1 MRKHLRGN
9 RGTRWLAILLTAAMV
24 VGSVDATVLA
34 EAAKGAEEQTLP
46 VAEAGTSGDAK
57 DKEETPAVEA
67 ETTEEV
73 KDPEAAEN
81 AQTGKDAN
89 APETSGNAEKAGA
102 DENSTSENG
111 AGGVLSEL
119 QEAPLEVELPTET
132 IELESEFSEEWDNDE
147 LFEGYAWKQL
157 YGDEGIATYGTVAR
171 SHLSEEEKAA
181 YDKLK
186 ELITDVAR
194 NGGCTRFY
202 FGSDGLLIAYTENSS
217 ENNSLKEILDA
228 LKTDCPYEL
237 YWWNG
242 QAPSSG
248 KTIYVDGK
256 YQIKLTELT
265 LVVAQ
270 TYQGESNIYVD
281 ATKAKAVDKAVANA
295 KEIVKGLQDKSVY
308 ERLNGYKNAI
318 KDLASYNAKLNDSDY
333 VQQLINVFD
342 EDPSTATGYEG
353 YARAFQYLCDL
364 DAGGIKCY
372 TVKGTMQYARH
383 TDSGPFT
390 HQNMTWNIVRLR
402 RKNYLVDVVT
412 CDSNGIAGAIGY
424 EDGKDKLFLAGAKKT
439 DSGNYRKEFNNPN
452 DYVWYS
458 YDGAT
463 KKAYTEAELN
473 ISSEDYDDSDPL
485 PIENATITIAA
496 GTDIHEDETFTY
508 DAQNH
513 DVVVTLGE
521 DELEPEY
528 DYTLTITKDGAEFSG
543 AIRNAGKYEIIVTG
557 SGGYTGSVKKTVT
570 IEKKPVK
577 LKLEGTATKQY
588 DGNTGAWGMDI
599 TIDGQCDGDPLS
611 SHVTSAYD
619 TPDVGENKTVRVS
632 VTLEGKNAGN
642 YDLTESTVSMNNGV
656 ITKGDPTLRFRELA
670 GSYATTYTYSG
681 EALRNPVGN
690 ELILGNTT
698 TGVQI
703 IDYEDLHFTWYKGT
717 VGSGTKLNSAP
728 VDAGEYYLVVSVNE
742 EANYHAASCSSG
754 QITIKR
760 KPVTDPEITLS
771 PDSFVYDGEEK
782 KPAVTVKAGE
792 VELSAEE
799 YSVSYTNNINAGDQA
814 TVTIANAEGGNYE
827 VSGSQTFTITPAD
840 ISGAIVTVNGSA
852 DVIYTGKP
860 VKPAVSVKLGDK
872 TLADT
877 DYSVSYDNNRDLGEA
892 SATII
897 GKGNYKG
904 QATGKFKIALGNYT
918 GPLFYNGNDD
928 GADAYYSNAVSI
940 TAGNYGIT
948 DTLQGSFERS
958 YTFAGEQEGEVRKV
972 LYFYNLS
979 EGGIYQK
986 EVTVKFDKT
995 APTGKI
1001 TIGKKF
1007 WESLLKTITF
1017 GHYKVNESVTIEG
1030 KDALSGVDTIEYLIS
1045 DKQMT
1050 AEELKDSGVSYTAY
1064 NENAKPSLEN
1074 DKNQIVYV
1082 KITDKA
1088 GNAGYLSSD
1097 GIILD
1102 TTAPTISDIQI
1113 VAGAD
1118 WTDTQFKFQFT
1129 VNEEGTYYYQVLPAT
1144 ETPPDA
1150 AAVMAAAIAAKEGE
1164 NAGTGK
1170 TGALTDGRV
1179 TTTGTATGLRAN
1191 TEYKI
1196 YVVAQDNVY
1205 NISTDAADPNTSE
1218 VAIGTAT
1225 TKKAAPVV
1233 EENPTVSGMYG
1244 TKVSELKIEGG
1255 KITADGVAI
1264 AGTWAMAG
1272 AESNEPDK
1280 ILTVGTTETC
1290 ILTFTPEDSEYPAR
1304 NVEVTPTITA
1314 RPVTVAIH
1322 PVSREYREKNPE
1334 FTYTVATGEGLL
1346 GLVGDDDLEI
1356 ELTTKAD
1363 ANSEVGMYAVTGTAS
1378 NKNYDVTITG
1388 GENALTIEQAELKAV
1403 TVSVKDDKKLTYG
1416 EKLGTL
1422 ILQGTFAAKKSGA
1435 TVEDGT
1441 FTIMNG
1447 EKQPSAGPAMIE
1459 WIFIPAD
1466 QKNYGQVNGTTNI
1479 TVEKA
1484 TPERAAAPT
1493 ASELTYGQTLADSTL
1508 TGGKAVNPNTQEKVA
1523 GTWSWAD
1530 DTVKPTVDNQGYQ
1543 VVFTPEDT
1551 ANYNSI
1557 EATVGVTVKKAV
1569 PTISEAPTASD
1580 LTYGQTLSESTLTG
1594 GAASTD
1600 GTFTWAKADTRPEVT
1615 DSNVTEYEVVFT
1627 PTDTV
1632 NWGNAAAQSKVK
1644 VSPKTLT
1651 WDGSAL
1657 TVLTK
1662 LADETKDASLIG
1674 ELKVSGL
1681 LDGDDAG
1688 LSYESLTAEFDTA
1701 EAGTDKQVTV
1711 TIAGAALTNANYV
1724 LPAETAFTLKGS
1736 IEKTA
1741 DLTGQTG
1748 LGNDYRLVMG
1758 AKDVTEVTPDLAK
1771 TENLNTPEKIVEYL
1785 KKLLVDCKI
1794 DGRNPAKENTVV
1806 YDAVLLYSMDGGET
1820 WIRATA
1826 DNFPA
1831 EGVKVLLPYPEGTNA
1846 ADYRFSAVHMFAMN
1860 RGAYKAGDVE
1870 TPELTLTKNGITM
1883 TLKSLSPIA
1892 LSWVKV
1898 EKAPETKPGDHSGS
1912 SSGSGNKSGG
1922 SKSSGSAV
1930 TSAAT
1935 GDSSQPVFWG
1945 AMALICLL
1953 GICVLLTAV
1962 RRKRGQRTE

>member
-24 VGSVDATVLA
+24 VGSVDTTVLA
-34 EAAKGAEEQTLP
+34 EAAKGTEEQTLP

-57 DKEETPAVEA
+57 DKEETPVVKT
-67 ETTEEV
+67 ETSEEG
-73 KDPEAAEN
+73 KNPEAAENAQPGKDANAPETSGN

-89 APETSGNAEKAGA
+89 APETSGNAEKTGA

-119 QEAPLEVELPTET
+119 QEAPLEVEFPTET

-181 YDKLK
+181 YDVLK
-186 ELITDVAR
+186 DWIREIAC
-194 NGGCTRFY
+194 NGGNARFY
-202 FGSDGLLIAYTENSS
+202 GEITISGYIENPKSS
-217 ENNSLKEILDA
+217 TVLGKIWDA

-237 YWWNG
+237 YWWDGGSLGWHTEGGMDEN
-242 QAPSSG
+242 
-248 KTIYVDGK
+248 GK
-256 YQIKLTELT
+256 YYIKVTQIDIGI
-265 LVVAQ
+265 ASD
-270 TYQGESNIYVD
+270 YQGDTNIYVD
-281 ATKAKAVDKAVANA
+281 AKKAQAVDTAVAKA
-295 KEIVKGLQDKSVY
+295 KEIVEGLKDDSVY

-458 YDGAT
+458 YNGAT

-473 ISSEDYDDSDPL
+473 ISSTDYVDSDPL
-485 PIENATITIAA
+485 PIENAKITIAA
-496 GTDIHEDETFTY
+496 GTDVHEDETFIY

-513 DVVVTLGE
+513 DVVVKLGE
-521 DELEPEY
+521 EKLVAGE
-528 DYTLTITKDGAEFSG
+528 DYTLTITKDGAAYAG
-543 AIRNAGKYEIIVTG
+543 AIRNAGTYKIVVTG
-557 SGGYTGSVKKTVT
+557 EEGYTGSVEKTVT
-570 IEKKPVK
+570 IKKRPVTPSIIDK
-577 LKLEGTATKQY
+577 AEYLTKAY
-588 DGNTGAWGMDI
+588 DGTKRAYAKLNYSGECQEWMTHYISAEYEDANVGTGKKI
-599 TIDGQCDGDPLS
+599 
-611 SHVTSAYD
+611 
-619 TPDVGENKTVRVS
+619 TVRVRLDGEIANNYYLTTD
-632 VTLEGKNAGN
+632 TLTA
-642 YDLTESTVSMNNGV
+642 NNGV
-656 ITKGDPTLRFRELA
+656 ITKGDPTLRFRYGGGA
-670 GSYATTYTYSG
+670 YATTYTYSG
-681 EALRNPVGN
+681 EALRNPEGN
-690 ELILGNTT
+690 ELILTNVD

-703 IDYEDLHFTWYKGT
+703 ITHDDLKFTWFKGT
-717 VGSGTKLNSAP
+717 DENGTKLEGNP
-728 VDAGEYYLVVSVNE
+728 VDAGTYYLKVSVAE
-742 EANYHAASCSSG
+742 TENYNAASAG
-754 QITIKR
+754 TTITIEPK
-760 KPVTDPEITLS
+760 KVENPEITVT
-771 PDSFVYDGEEK
+771 PDSYEYDGKEK
-782 KPAVTVKAGE
+782 QPTVTVKDGE
-792 VELSAEE
+792 AIIPSTE
-799 YSVSYTNNINAGDQA
+799 YTVSYSDNKNVGTA
-814 TVTIANAEGGNYE
+814 TVTISNKEGSNYE
-827 VSGSQTFTITPAD
+827 ISGNRSRTFTITKVDSAKL
-840 ISGAIVTVNGSA
+840 TV
-852 DVIYTGKP
+852 
-860 VKPAVSVKLGDK
+860 VKP
-872 TLADT
+872 
-877 DYSVSYDNNRDLGEA
+877 
-892 SATII
+892 
-897 GKGNYKG
+897 
-904 QATGKFKIALGNYT
+904 
-918 GPLFYNGNDD
+918 
-928 GADAYYSNAVSI
+928 
-940 TAGNYGIT
+940 
-948 DTLQGSFERS
+948 
-958 YTFAGEQEGEVRKV
+958 KV
-972 LYFYNLS
+972 
-979 EGGIYQK
+979 
-986 EVTVKFDKT
+986 
-995 APTGKI
+995 
-1001 TIGKKF
+1001 
-1007 WESLLKTITF
+1007 
-1017 GHYKVNESVTIEG
+1017 
-1030 KDALSGVDTIEYLIS
+1030 SGV
-1045 DKQMT
+1045 
-1050 AEELKDSGVSYTAY
+1050 
-1064 NENAKPSLEN
+1064 
-1074 DKNQIVYV
+1074 
-1082 KITDKA
+1082 
-1088 GNAGYLSSD
+1088 
-1097 GIILD
+1097 
-1102 TTAPTISDIQI
+1102 
-1113 VAGAD
+1113 
-1118 WTDTQFKFQFT
+1118 
-1129 VNEEGTYYYQVLPAT
+1129 
-1144 ETPPDA
+1144 
-1150 AAVMAAAIAAKEGE
+1150 
-1164 NAGTGK
+1164 
-1170 TGALTDGRV
+1170 
-1179 TTTGTATGLRAN
+1179 
-1191 TEYKI
+1191 
-1196 YVVAQDNVY
+1196 
-1205 NISTDAADPNTSE
+1205 
-1218 VAIGTAT
+1218 
-1225 TKKAAPVV
+1225 
-1233 EENPTVSGMYG
+1233 YG
-1244 TKVSELKIEGG
+1244 TKTGELAIAGG
-1255 KITADGVAI
+1255 KVTTADGKEI
-1264 AGTWAMAG
+1264 SGNWAVTDTASHDM
-1272 AESNEPDK
+1272 DK
-1280 ILTVGTTETC
+1280 LLPVEGTETC
-1290 ILTFTPEDSEYPAR
+1290 TLTFTPEDTNYPNLTA
-1304 NVEVTPTITA
+1304 EVTPNITA
-1314 RPVTVAIH
+1314 RSVKVQINS
-1322 PVSREYREKNPE
+1322 VSRAYKAENPT
-1334 FTYTVATGEGLL
+1334 FTWRAVTEEGFLAPVENDNL
-1346 GLVGDDDLEI
+1346 GID
-1356 ELTTKAD
+1356 LTTNAD
-1363 ANSEVGMYAVTGTAS
+1363 SNSSVGQYDITGTAS
-1378 NKNYDVTITG
+1378 NQNYDVTIAG
-1388 GENALTIEQAELKAV
+1388 GKKALTITKAAAPEPTRVEKSYIYASVPKYLVSIYLSKAMNLPADCGEV
-1403 TVSVKDDKKLTYG
+1403 TYTSGETTGDMSILTRTAVYNSTFEYGLRDDLTAD
-1416 EKLGTL
+1416 K
-1422 ILQGTFAAKKSGA
+1422 IGA
-1435 TVEDGT
+1435 TVVVKVSVQMENYEDTYYELTIQIVDKKDITGSASAKNSIRYGQILKDVELAGTFTDAENTDITLAGT
-1441 FTIMNG
+1441 FTILNG
-1447 EKQPSAGPAMIE
+1447 DNMPSAGTAEVRWTFTPTDKKYK
-1459 WIFIPAD
+1459 P
-1466 QKNYGQVNGTTNI
+1466 VNGTTNI

-1484 TPERAAAPT
+1484 NPERAAAPT
-1493 ASELTYGQTLADSTL
+1493 AAELTYGQTLAESTL
-1508 TGGKAVNPNTQEKVA
+1508 TGGKAVNPNTQETVA

-1551 ANYNSI
+1551 ANYNRI

-1594 GAASTD
+1594 GAADTD
-1600 GTFTWAKADTRPEVT
+1600 GTFIWAKADTRPEVK

-1632 NWGNAAAQSKVK
+1632 NWENAAAQAKVK
-1644 VSPKTLT
+1644 VSPKILT

-1662 LADETKDASLIG
+1662 LADEMKDASFIG

-1711 TIAGAALTNANYV
+1711 TIAGAALTNANYE

-1741 DLTGQTG
+1741 ALPGQTG

-1794 DGRNPAKENTVV
+1794 DGKNPAKENTAV
-1806 YDAVLLYSMDGGET
+1806 YDAVLLYSADGGET

-1831 EGVKVLLPYPEGTNA
+1831 EGVKVILPYPEGTNA

-1870 TPELTLTKNGITM
+1870 TPELTLTKDGITM

-1922 SKSSGSAV
+1922 SAV

-1953 GICVLLTAV
+1953 GISMLLTAV

>member
-24 VGSVDATVLA
+24 VGSVDTTVLA

-57 DKEETPAVEA
+57 DKEETPVVKT
-67 ETTEEV
+67 ETSEEG
-73 KDPEAAEN
+73 KNPEAAEN
-81 AQTGKDAN
+81 AQSGKDAN
-89 APETSGNAEKAGA
+89 APETSGNAEKTGA

-119 QEAPLEVELPTET
+119 QEAPLEVEFPTET

-181 YDKLK
+181 YDVLK
-186 ELITDVAR
+186 DWIREIAC
-194 NGGCTRFY
+194 NGGNARFY
-202 FGSDGLLIAYTENSS
+202 GEITISGYIENPKSS
-217 ENNSLKEILDA
+217 TVLGKIWDA

-237 YWWNG
+237 YWWDGGSLGWHTEGGMDEN
-242 QAPSSG
+242 
-248 KTIYVDGK
+248 GK
-256 YQIKLTELT
+256 YYIKVTQIDIGI
-265 LVVAQ
+265 ASD
-270 TYQGESNIYVD
+270 YQGDTNIYVD
-281 ATKAKAVDKAVANA
+281 AKKAQAVDTAVAKA
-295 KEIVKGLQDKSVY
+295 KEIVEGLKDDSVY

-342 EDPSTATGYEG
+342 EDPITATGYEG

-458 YDGAT
+458 YNGAT

-473 ISSEDYDDSDPL
+473 ISSEDYDDSEPL
-485 PIENATITIAA
+485 PIKNATITIAA
-496 GTDIHEDETFTY
+496 GTDVHEDETFTY

-528 DYTLTITKDGAEFSG
+528 DYTLTITKDGAAYAG
-543 AIRNAGKYEIIVTG
+543 AIRNAGIYEITVTG
-557 SGGYTGSVKKTVT
+557 SGGYTGSVEKTVT
-570 IEKKPVK
+570 IEKRPVTPSIIERAEY
-577 LKLEGTATKQY
+577 LTKAY
-588 DGNTGAWGMDI
+588 DGTTGAY
-599 TIDGQCDGDPLS
+599 PKL
-611 SHVTSAYD
+611 
-619 TPDVGENKTVRVS
+619 
-632 VTLEGKNAGN
+632 N
-642 YDLTESTVSMNNGV
+642 YDGECQEWMTHYIRAEYEDANVGTGKKITVKVRLDGEIANNYYLTTDTLTTDKGV
-656 ITKGDPTLRFRELA
+656 ITKGDPTLIFRYGGGA
-670 GSYATTYTYSG
+670 YATTYTYSG
-681 EALRNPVGN
+681 EPLRNPEGN
-690 ELILGNTT
+690 ELILTNVD

-703 IDYEDLHFTWYKGT
+703 ITHDDLKFTWFKGT
-717 VGSGTKLNSAP
+717 DENGTKLEGNP
-728 VDAGEYYLVVSVNE
+728 VDAGTYYLKVSVAE
-742 EANYHAASCSSG
+742 TENYNAASAG
-754 QITIKR
+754 TTITIEPK
-760 KPVTDPEITLS
+760 KVENPEITVT
-771 PDSFVYDGEEK
+771 PDSYEYDGKEK
-782 KPAVTVKAGE
+782 QPTVTVKDGE
-792 VELSAEE
+792 TIIPSTE
-799 YSVSYTNNINAGDQA
+799 YTVSYSDNKNVGTA
-814 TVTIANAEGGNYE
+814 TVTISNTEGGNYE
-827 VSGSQTFTITPAD
+827 VSGNHSRTFTITKVDSAKL
-840 ISGAIVTVNGSA
+840 TV
-852 DVIYTGKP
+852 
-860 VKPAVSVKLGDK
+860 VKP
-872 TLADT
+872 
-877 DYSVSYDNNRDLGEA
+877 
-892 SATII
+892 
-897 GKGNYKG
+897 
-904 QATGKFKIALGNYT
+904 
-918 GPLFYNGNDD
+918 
-928 GADAYYSNAVSI
+928 
-940 TAGNYGIT
+940 
-948 DTLQGSFERS
+948 
-958 YTFAGEQEGEVRKV
+958 KV
-972 LYFYNLS
+972 
-979 EGGIYQK
+979 
-986 EVTVKFDKT
+986 
-995 APTGKI
+995 
-1001 TIGKKF
+1001 
-1007 WESLLKTITF
+1007 
-1017 GHYKVNESVTIEG
+1017 
-1030 KDALSGVDTIEYLIS
+1030 SGV
-1045 DKQMT
+1045 
-1050 AEELKDSGVSYTAY
+1050 
-1064 NENAKPSLEN
+1064 
-1074 DKNQIVYV
+1074 
-1082 KITDKA
+1082 
-1088 GNAGYLSSD
+1088 
-1097 GIILD
+1097 
-1102 TTAPTISDIQI
+1102 
-1113 VAGAD
+1113 
-1118 WTDTQFKFQFT
+1118 
-1129 VNEEGTYYYQVLPAT
+1129 
-1144 ETPPDA
+1144 
-1150 AAVMAAAIAAKEGE
+1150 
-1164 NAGTGK
+1164 
-1170 TGALTDGRV
+1170 
-1179 TTTGTATGLRAN
+1179 
-1191 TEYKI
+1191 
-1196 YVVAQDNVY
+1196 
-1205 NISTDAADPNTSE
+1205 
-1218 VAIGTAT
+1218 
-1225 TKKAAPVV
+1225 
-1233 EENPTVSGMYG
+1233 YG
-1244 TKVSELKIEGG
+1244 TKTGELAIAGG
-1255 KITADGVAI
+1255 KVTTADGKEI
-1264 AGTWAMAG
+1264 SGNWAVTDTASHDM
-1272 AESNEPDK
+1272 DK
-1280 ILTVGTTETC
+1280 LLPVEGTETC
-1290 ILTFTPEDSEYPAR
+1290 TLTFTPEDTNYPNLTA
-1304 NVEVTPTITA
+1304 EVTPNITA
-1314 RPVTVAIH
+1314 RSVKVQINS
-1322 PVSREYREKNPE
+1322 VSRAYKAENPT
-1334 FTYTVATGEGLL
+1334 FTWRAVTEEGFLAPVENDNL
-1346 GLVGDDDLEI
+1346 GID
-1356 ELTTKAD
+1356 LTTNAD
-1363 ANSEVGMYAVTGTAS
+1363 SNSSVGQYDITGTAS
-1378 NKNYDVTITG
+1378 NQNYDVTIAG
-1388 GENALTIEQAELKAV
+1388 GKKALTITKAAAPEPTRVEKSYIYASVPKYLVSIYLSKAMNLPADCGEV
-1403 TVSVKDDKKLTYG
+1403 TYTSGETTGDMSILTRTAVYNSTFEYGLRDDLTADKIGAKVVVKVSVQMENYEDTYYELTIQIVDKKDITGSASAKNSIRYG
-1416 EKLGTL
+1416 QTL
-1422 ILQGTFAAKKSGA
+1422 KDVELAGTFTDAENTDITLA
-1435 TVEDGT
+1435 GT
-1441 FTIMNG
+1441 FTILNG
-1447 EKQPSAGPAMIE
+1447 DNMPSAGTAEVRWTFTPTDKKYK
-1459 WIFIPAD
+1459 P
-1466 QKNYGQVNGTTNI
+1466 VNGTTNI

-1493 ASELTYGQTLADSTL
+1493 AAELTYGQTLAESTL
-1508 TGGKAVNPNTQEKVA
+1508 TGGKAVNPNTQEAVA

-1551 ANYNSI
+1551 ANYNRI

-1594 GAASTD
+1594 GAADTD
-1600 GTFTWAKADTRPEVT
+1600 GTFIWAKADTRPEVK
-1615 DSNVTEYEVVFT
+1615 DSNVTEYEAVFT

-1632 NWGNAAAQSKVK
+1632 NWENAAAQAKVK
-1644 VSPKTLT
+1644 VSPKILT

-1662 LADETKDASLIG
+1662 LADEMKDASLIG

-1711 TIAGAALTNANYV
+1711 TIAGAALTNANYE

-1741 DLTGQTG
+1741 ALPGQTG
-1748 LGNDYRLVMG
+1748 LGNEYRLVMG

-1794 DGRNPAKENTVV
+1794 DGKNPAKENTAV
-1806 YDAVLLYSMDGGET
+1806 YDAVLLYSADGGET

-1831 EGVKVLLPYPEGTNA
+1831 EGVKVILPYPEGTNA

-1870 TPELTLTKNGITM
+1870 TPELTLTKDGITM

-1922 SKSSGSAV
+1922 SAV

-1953 GICVLLTAV
+1953 GISMLLTAV

>member
-24 VGSVDATVLA
+24 VGSVDTTVLA

-57 DKEETPAVEA
+57 DKEETPVVKT
-67 ETTEEV
+67 ETSEEG
-73 KDPEAAEN
+73 KNPEAAEN
-81 AQTGKDAN
+81 AQSGKDAN
-89 APETSGNAEKAGA
+89 APETSGNAEKTGA

-119 QEAPLEVELPTET
+119 QEAPLEVEFPTET

-181 YDKLK
+181 YDVLK
-186 ELITDVAR
+186 DWIREIAC
-194 NGGCTRFY
+194 NGGNARFY
-202 FGSDGLLIAYTENSS
+202 GEITISGYIENPKSS
-217 ENNSLKEILDA
+217 TVLGKIWDA

-237 YWWNG
+237 YWWDGGSLGWHTEGGMDEN
-242 QAPSSG
+242 
-248 KTIYVDGK
+248 GK
-256 YQIKLTELT
+256 YYIKVTQIDIGI
-265 LVVAQ
+265 ASD
-270 TYQGESNIYVD
+270 YQGDTNIYVD
-281 ATKAKAVDKAVANA
+281 AKKAQAVDTAVAKA
-295 KEIVKGLQDKSVY
+295 KEIVEGLKDDSVY

-458 YDGAT
+458 YNGAT

-473 ISSEDYDDSDPL
+473 ISSEDYDDSEPL
-485 PIENATITIAA
+485 PIKNATITIAA
-496 GTDIHEDETFTY
+496 GTDVHEDETFTY

-528 DYTLTITKDGAEFSG
+528 DYTLTITKDGAAYAG
-543 AIRNAGKYEIIVTG
+543 AIRNAGIYEITVTG
-557 SGGYTGSVKKTVT
+557 SGGYTGSVEKTVT
-570 IEKKPVK
+570 IEKRPVTPSIIERAEY
-577 LKLEGTATKQY
+577 LTKAY
-588 DGNTGAWGMDI
+588 DGTTGAY
-599 TIDGQCDGDPLS
+599 PKL
-611 SHVTSAYD
+611 
-619 TPDVGENKTVRVS
+619 
-632 VTLEGKNAGN
+632 N
-642 YDLTESTVSMNNGV
+642 YDGECQEWMTHYIRAEYEDANVGTGKKITVKVRLDGEIANNYYLTTDTLTTDKGV
-656 ITKGDPTLRFRELA
+656 ITKGDPTLIFRYGGGA
-670 GSYATTYTYSG
+670 YATTYTYSG
-681 EALRNPVGN
+681 EPLRNPEGN
-690 ELILGNTT
+690 ELILTNVN

-703 IDYEDLHFTWYKGT
+703 ITHNDLIFTWFKGT
-717 VGSGTKLNSAP
+717 DENGTELEGNP
-728 VDAGEYYLVVSVNE
+728 VDAGTYYLKVSVAE
-742 EANYHAASCSSG
+742 TENYNAASAG
-754 QITIKR
+754 TTITIEPK
-760 KPVTDPEITLS
+760 KVENPEITVT
-771 PDSFVYDGEEK
+771 PDSYEYDGKEK
-782 KPAVTVKAGE
+782 QPTVTVKDGE
-792 VELSAEE
+792 TIIPSTE
-799 YSVSYTNNINAGDQA
+799 YTVSYSDNKNVGTA
-814 TVTIANAEGGNYE
+814 TVTISNTEGGNYE
-827 VSGSQTFTITPAD
+827 ISGNRSQTYTITKVDSAKLTVVKPKVSG
-840 ISGAIVTVNGSA
+840 V
-852 DVIYTGKP
+852 
-860 VKPAVSVKLGDK
+860 
-872 TLADT
+872 
-877 DYSVSYDNNRDLGEA
+877 
-892 SATII
+892 
-897 GKGNYKG
+897 
-904 QATGKFKIALGNYT
+904 
-918 GPLFYNGNDD
+918 
-928 GADAYYSNAVSI
+928 
-940 TAGNYGIT
+940 
-948 DTLQGSFERS
+948 
-958 YTFAGEQEGEVRKV
+958 
-972 LYFYNLS
+972 
-979 EGGIYQK
+979 
-986 EVTVKFDKT
+986 
-995 APTGKI
+995 
-1001 TIGKKF
+1001 
-1007 WESLLKTITF
+1007 
-1017 GHYKVNESVTIEG
+1017 
-1030 KDALSGVDTIEYLIS
+1030 
-1045 DKQMT
+1045 
-1050 AEELKDSGVSYTAY
+1050 
-1064 NENAKPSLEN
+1064 
-1074 DKNQIVYV
+1074 
-1082 KITDKA
+1082 
-1088 GNAGYLSSD
+1088 
-1097 GIILD
+1097 
-1102 TTAPTISDIQI
+1102 
-1113 VAGAD
+1113 
-1118 WTDTQFKFQFT
+1118 
-1129 VNEEGTYYYQVLPAT
+1129 
-1144 ETPPDA
+1144 
-1150 AAVMAAAIAAKEGE
+1150 
-1164 NAGTGK
+1164 
-1170 TGALTDGRV
+1170 
-1179 TTTGTATGLRAN
+1179 
-1191 TEYKI
+1191 
-1196 YVVAQDNVY
+1196 
-1205 NISTDAADPNTSE
+1205 
-1218 VAIGTAT
+1218 
-1225 TKKAAPVV
+1225 
-1233 EENPTVSGMYG
+1233 YG
-1244 TKVSELKIEGG
+1244 TKTGELAIAGG
-1255 KITADGVAI
+1255 KVTTADGKEI
-1264 AGTWAMAG
+1264 SGNWAVTDTASHDM
-1272 AESNEPDK
+1272 DK
-1280 ILTVGTTETC
+1280 LLPVEGTETC
-1290 ILTFTPEDSEYPAR
+1290 TLTFTPEDTNYPNLTA
-1304 NVEVTPTITA
+1304 EVTPNITA
-1314 RPVTVAIH
+1314 RSVKVQINS
-1322 PVSREYREKNPE
+1322 VSRAYKAENPT
-1334 FTYTVATGEGLL
+1334 FTWRAVTEEGFLAPVENDNL
-1346 GLVGDDDLEI
+1346 GID
-1356 ELTTKAD
+1356 LTTNAD
-1363 ANSEVGMYAVTGTAS
+1363 SNSSVGQYDITGTAS
-1378 NKNYDVTITG
+1378 NQNYDVTIAG
-1388 GENALTIEQAELKAV
+1388 GKKALTITKAAAPEPTRVEKSYIYASVPKYLVSIYLSKAMNLPADCGEV
-1403 TVSVKDDKKLTYG
+1403 TYTSGETTGDMSILTRTAVYNSTFEYGLRDDLTADKIGAKVVVKVSVQMENYEDTYYELTIQIVDKKDITGSASAKNSIRYG
-1416 EKLGTL
+1416 QTL
-1422 ILQGTFAAKKSGA
+1422 KDVELAGTFTDAENTDITLA
-1435 TVEDGT
+1435 GT
-1441 FTIMNG
+1441 FTILNG
-1447 EKQPSAGPAMIE
+1447 DNMPSAGTAEVRWTFTPTDKKYK
-1459 WIFIPAD
+1459 P
-1466 QKNYGQVNGTTNI
+1466 VNGTTNI

-1493 ASELTYGQTLADSTL
+1493 AAELTYGQTLAESTL
-1508 TGGKAVNPNTQEKVA
+1508 TGGKAVNPNTQEAVA

-1551 ANYNSI
+1551 ANYNRI

-1594 GAASTD
+1594 GAADTD
-1600 GTFTWAKADTRPEVT
+1600 GTFIWAKADTRPEVK
-1615 DSNVTEYEVVFT
+1615 DSNVTEYEAVFT

-1632 NWGNAAAQSKVK
+1632 NWENAAAQAKVK
-1644 VSPKTLT
+1644 VSPKILT

-1662 LADETKDASLIG
+1662 LADEMKDASLIG

-1711 TIAGAALTNANYV
+1711 TIAGAALTNANYE

-1741 DLTGQTG
+1741 ALPGQTG
-1748 LGNDYRLVMG
+1748 LGNEYRLVMG

-1794 DGRNPAKENTVV
+1794 DGKNPAKENTAV
-1806 YDAVLLYSMDGGET
+1806 YDAVLLYSADGGET

-1831 EGVKVLLPYPEGTNA
+1831 EGVKVILPYPEGTNA

-1870 TPELTLTKNGITM
+1870 TPELTLTKDGITM

-1922 SKSSGSAV
+1922 SAV

-1953 GICVLLTAV
+1953 GISMLLTAV

>member
-57 DKEETPAVEA
+57 DKEETPAVKT
-67 ETTEEV
+67 ETSEEV
-73 KDPEAAEN
+73 KNPEAAEN
-81 AQTGKDAN
+81 AQSGKDAN
-89 APETSGNAEKAGA
+89 APETSGNAEKTGA

-119 QEAPLEVELPTET
+119 QEAPLEVEFPTET

-147 LFEGYAWKQL
+147 LFEGYVWKQL

-181 YDKLK
+181 YDVLK
-186 ELITDVAR
+186 DWIRKIAC
-194 NGGCTRFY
+194 NGGNARFY
-202 FGSDGLLIAYTENSS
+202 GEITISGYIENPKSS
-217 ENNSLKEILDA
+217 TVLGKIWDA
-228 LKTDCPYEL
+228 LKSDCPYEL
-237 YWWNG
+237 YWWDGDSLGWHTEGGMDEN
-242 QAPSSG
+242 
-248 KTIYVDGK
+248 GK
-256 YQIKLTELT
+256 YYIKVTQIDIGI
-265 LVVAQ
+265 ASD
-270 TYQGESNIYVD
+270 YQGDTNIYVD
-281 ATKAKAVDKAVANA
+281 AKKAQAVDTAVAKA
-295 KEIVKGLQDKSVY
+295 KEIVEGLKDDSVY

-342 EDPSTATGYEG
+342 KDPSTATGYEG

-458 YDGAT
+458 YNGAT

-473 ISSEDYDDSDPL
+473 ISSEDYDDSEPL

-513 DVVVTLGE
+513 DVVVTLGDE
-521 DELEPEY
+521 ELEPEY
-528 DYTLTITKDGAEFSG
+528 DYTLTITKDGEKFSG
-543 AIRNAGKYEIIVTG
+543 AIRNAGTYKITVTG
-557 SGGYTGSVKKTVT
+557 SGGYTGSVEKTVT
-570 IEKKPVK
+570 IKKRPVTPSIIEKAEY
-577 LKLEGTATKQY
+577 LTKAY
-588 DGNTGAWGMDI
+588 DGTKRAYAKLNYSGECQEWMTYYISAEYEDANVGTDKNI
-599 TIDGQCDGDPLS
+599 TVKVRLKDEIANNYYL
-611 SHVTSAYD
+611 TTD
-619 TPDVGENKTVRVS
+619 T
-632 VTLEGKNAGN
+632 
-642 YDLTESTVSMNNGV
+642 LTTDKGV
-656 ITKGDPTLRFRELA
+656 ITKGDPTLRFRYGGGA
-670 GSYATTYTYSG
+670 YATTYTYSG
-681 EALRNPVGN
+681 EALRNPEGN
-690 ELILGNTT
+690 ELILTNVD

-703 IDYEDLHFTWYKGT
+703 ITHDDLKFTWFKGT
-717 VGSGTKLNSAP
+717 DENGTKLEGNP
-728 VDAGEYYLVVSVNE
+728 VDAGSYYLKVSVAE
-742 EANYHAASCSSG
+742 TENYNAASAG
-754 QITIKR
+754 TTITIEPK
-760 KPVTDPEITLS
+760 KVENPEITVT
-771 PDSFVYDGEEK
+771 PDSYEYDGEEK
-782 KPAVTVKAGE
+782 KPTVTVKDGE
-792 VELSAEE
+792 TIIPSTE
-799 YSVSYTNNINAGDQA
+799 YTVSYSDNKNVGTA
-814 TVTIANAEGGNYE
+814 TVTISNKEGSNYE
-827 VSGSQTFTITPAD
+827 ISGNRSQTYTITKVDSAKLTVVKPKVSG
-840 ISGAIVTVNGSA
+840 V
-852 DVIYTGKP
+852 
-860 VKPAVSVKLGDK
+860 
-872 TLADT
+872 
-877 DYSVSYDNNRDLGEA
+877 
-892 SATII
+892 
-897 GKGNYKG
+897 
-904 QATGKFKIALGNYT
+904 
-918 GPLFYNGNDD
+918 
-928 GADAYYSNAVSI
+928 
-940 TAGNYGIT
+940 
-948 DTLQGSFERS
+948 
-958 YTFAGEQEGEVRKV
+958 
-972 LYFYNLS
+972 
-979 EGGIYQK
+979 
-986 EVTVKFDKT
+986 
-995 APTGKI
+995 
-1001 TIGKKF
+1001 
-1007 WESLLKTITF
+1007 
-1017 GHYKVNESVTIEG
+1017 
-1030 KDALSGVDTIEYLIS
+1030 
-1045 DKQMT
+1045 
-1050 AEELKDSGVSYTAY
+1050 
-1064 NENAKPSLEN
+1064 
-1074 DKNQIVYV
+1074 
-1082 KITDKA
+1082 
-1088 GNAGYLSSD
+1088 
-1097 GIILD
+1097 
-1102 TTAPTISDIQI
+1102 
-1113 VAGAD
+1113 
-1118 WTDTQFKFQFT
+1118 
-1129 VNEEGTYYYQVLPAT
+1129 
-1144 ETPPDA
+1144 
-1150 AAVMAAAIAAKEGE
+1150 
-1164 NAGTGK
+1164 
-1170 TGALTDGRV
+1170 
-1179 TTTGTATGLRAN
+1179 
-1191 TEYKI
+1191 
-1196 YVVAQDNVY
+1196 
-1205 NISTDAADPNTSE
+1205 
-1218 VAIGTAT
+1218 
-1225 TKKAAPVV
+1225 
-1233 EENPTVSGMYG
+1233 YG
-1244 TKVSELKIEGG
+1244 TKTGELAIAGG
-1255 KITADGVAI
+1255 KVTTADGKEI
-1264 AGTWAMAG
+1264 SGSWAVTDTASHDM
-1272 AESNEPDK
+1272 DK
-1280 ILTVGTTETC
+1280 LLPVEGTETC
-1290 ILTFTPEDSEYPAR
+1290 TLTFTPGDTNYPKLTA
-1304 NVEVTPTITA
+1304 EVTPDITV
-1314 RPVTVAIH
+1314 RPVKVQINS
-1322 PVSREYREKNPE
+1322 VSRAYKAENPT
-1334 FTYTVATGEGLL
+1334 FTWRAVTEEGFLAPVENDNL
-1346 GLVGDDDLEI
+1346 GI
-1356 ELTTKAD
+1356 NLTTNAD
-1363 ANSEVGMYAVTGTAS
+1363 SNSPVGQYDITGTAS
-1378 NKNYDVTITG
+1378 NQNYDVTIAG
-1388 GENALTIEQAELKAV
+1388 GKKALTITKAAAPEPTRV
-1403 TVSVKDDKKLTYG
+1403 EKSYIYASVPKYLVSVYLSKAMNLPADCGEVTYTSGETTGDMSILTRTAVYNSTFEYGLRDDLTADKIGAKVVVKVSVQMENYEDTYYELTIQIVDKKDITGSASAKNSIRYG
-1416 EKLGTL
+1416 QTL
-1422 ILQGTFAAKKSGA
+1422 KDVELAGTFTDAENTDITLA
-1435 TVEDGT
+1435 GT
-1441 FTIMNG
+1441 FTILNG
-1447 EKQPSAGPAMIE
+1447 DNMPSAGTAEVRWTFTPTDKKYK
-1459 WIFIPAD
+1459 P
-1466 QKNYGQVNGTTNI
+1466 VNGTTNI

-1493 ASELTYGQTLADSTL
+1493 AAAELTYGQTLADSTL
-1508 TGGKAVNPNTQEKVA
+1508 TGGKAVNPNTQEEVA
-1523 GTWSWAD
+1523 GTWNWAD

-1543 VVFTPEDT
+1543 VVFTPNDT
-1551 ANYNSI
+1551 ANYNRI

-1594 GAASTD
+1594 GAADTD
-1600 GTFTWAKADTRPEVT
+1600 GTFIWAKADTRPEVK

-1632 NWGNAAAQSKVK
+1632 NWENAAAQAKVK
-1644 VSPKTLT
+1644 VSPKILT

-1711 TIAGAALTNANYV
+1711 TIAGAALTNANYE

-1741 DLTGQTG
+1741 ALPGQTG

-1794 DGRNPAKENTVV
+1794 DGKNPAKENTAV
-1806 YDAVLLYSMDGGET
+1806 YDAVLLYSADGGET

-1831 EGVKVLLPYPEGTNA
+1831 EGVKVILPYPEGTNA

-1870 TPELTLTKNGITM
+1870 TPELTLTKDGITM

-1922 SKSSGSAV
+1922 SAV

-1953 GICVLLTAV
+1953 GISMLLTAV

>member
-24 VGSVDATVLA
+24 VGSVDTTVLA
-34 EAAKGAEEQTLP
+34 EAAKGTEEQTLP

-57 DKEETPAVEA
+57 DKEETPVVKT
-67 ETTEEV
+67 ETSEEG
-73 KDPEAAEN
+73 KNPEAAEN
-81 AQTGKDAN
+81 AQSGKDAN
-89 APETSGNAEKAGA
+89 APETSGNAEKTGA

-119 QEAPLEVELPTET
+119 QEAPLEVEFPTET

-181 YDKLK
+181 YDVLK
-186 ELITDVAR
+186 DWIREIAC
-194 NGGCTRFY
+194 NGGNARFY
-202 FGSDGLLIAYTENSS
+202 GEITISGYIENPKSS
-217 ENNSLKEILDA
+217 TVLGKIWDA

-237 YWWNG
+237 YWWDGGSLGWHTEGGMDEN
-242 QAPSSG
+242 
-248 KTIYVDGK
+248 GK
-256 YQIKLTELT
+256 YYIKVTQIDIGI
-265 LVVAQ
+265 ASD
-270 TYQGESNIYVD
+270 YQGDTNIYVD
-281 ATKAKAVDKAVANA
+281 AKKAQAVDTAVAKA
-295 KEIVKGLQDKSVY
+295 KEIVEGLKDDSVY

-458 YDGAT
+458 YNGAT

-473 ISSEDYDDSDPL
+473 ISSEDYDDSEPL
-485 PIENATITIAA
+485 PIKNATITIAA
-496 GTDIHEDETFTY
+496 GTDVHEDETFTY

-528 DYTLTITKDGAEFSG
+528 DYTLTITKDGAAYAG
-543 AIRNAGKYEIIVTG
+543 AIRNAGIYEITVTG
-557 SGGYTGSVKKTVT
+557 SGGYTGSVEKTVT
-570 IEKKPVK
+570 IEKRPVTPSIIERAEY
-577 LKLEGTATKQY
+577 LTKAY
-588 DGNTGAWGMDI
+588 DGTTGAY
-599 TIDGQCDGDPLS
+599 PKL
-611 SHVTSAYD
+611 
-619 TPDVGENKTVRVS
+619 
-632 VTLEGKNAGN
+632 N
-642 YDLTESTVSMNNGV
+642 YDGECQEWMTHYIRAEYEDANVGTGKKITVKVRLDGEIANNYYLTTDTLTTDKGV
-656 ITKGDPTLRFRELA
+656 ITKGDPTLIFRYGGGA
-670 GSYATTYTYSG
+670 YATTYTYSG
-681 EALRNPVGN
+681 EPLRNPEGN
-690 ELILGNTT
+690 ELILTNVN

-703 IDYEDLHFTWYKGT
+703 ITHNDLIFTWFKGT
-717 VGSGTKLNSAP
+717 DENGTELEGNP
-728 VDAGEYYLVVSVNE
+728 VDAGTYYLKVSVAE
-742 EANYHAASCSSG
+742 TENYNAASAG
-754 QITIKR
+754 TTITIEPK
-760 KPVTDPEITLS
+760 KVENPEITVT
-771 PDSFVYDGEEK
+771 PDSYEYDGEEK
-782 KPAVTVKAGE
+782 KPTVTVKDGE
-792 VELSAEE
+792 TIIPSTE
-799 YSVSYTNNINAGDQA
+799 YTVSYSDNKNVGTA
-814 TVTIANAEGGNYE
+814 TVTISNKEGSNYE
-827 VSGSQTFTITPAD
+827 ISGNRSQTYTITKVDSAKLTVVKPKVSG
-840 ISGAIVTVNGSA
+840 V
-852 DVIYTGKP
+852 
-860 VKPAVSVKLGDK
+860 
-872 TLADT
+872 
-877 DYSVSYDNNRDLGEA
+877 
-892 SATII
+892 
-897 GKGNYKG
+897 
-904 QATGKFKIALGNYT
+904 
-918 GPLFYNGNDD
+918 
-928 GADAYYSNAVSI
+928 
-940 TAGNYGIT
+940 
-948 DTLQGSFERS
+948 
-958 YTFAGEQEGEVRKV
+958 
-972 LYFYNLS
+972 
-979 EGGIYQK
+979 
-986 EVTVKFDKT
+986 
-995 APTGKI
+995 
-1001 TIGKKF
+1001 
-1007 WESLLKTITF
+1007 
-1017 GHYKVNESVTIEG
+1017 
-1030 KDALSGVDTIEYLIS
+1030 
-1045 DKQMT
+1045 
-1050 AEELKDSGVSYTAY
+1050 
-1064 NENAKPSLEN
+1064 
-1074 DKNQIVYV
+1074 
-1082 KITDKA
+1082 
-1088 GNAGYLSSD
+1088 
-1097 GIILD
+1097 
-1102 TTAPTISDIQI
+1102 
-1113 VAGAD
+1113 
-1118 WTDTQFKFQFT
+1118 
-1129 VNEEGTYYYQVLPAT
+1129 
-1144 ETPPDA
+1144 
-1150 AAVMAAAIAAKEGE
+1150 
-1164 NAGTGK
+1164 
-1170 TGALTDGRV
+1170 
-1179 TTTGTATGLRAN
+1179 
-1191 TEYKI
+1191 
-1196 YVVAQDNVY
+1196 
-1205 NISTDAADPNTSE
+1205 
-1218 VAIGTAT
+1218 
-1225 TKKAAPVV
+1225 
-1233 EENPTVSGMYG
+1233 YG
-1244 TKVSELKIEGG
+1244 TKTGELAIAGG
-1255 KITADGVAI
+1255 KVTTADGKEI
-1264 AGTWAMAG
+1264 SGNWAVTDTASHDM
-1272 AESNEPDK
+1272 DK
-1280 ILTVGTTETC
+1280 LLPVEGTETC
-1290 ILTFTPEDSEYPAR
+1290 TLTFTPEDTNYPNLTA
-1304 NVEVTPTITA
+1304 EVTPNITA
-1314 RPVTVAIH
+1314 RPVKVQINS
-1322 PVSREYREKNPE
+1322 VSRAYKAENPT
-1334 FTYTVATGEGLL
+1334 FTWRAVTEEGFLAPVENDNL
-1346 GLVGDDDLEI
+1346 GID
-1356 ELTTKAD
+1356 LTTNAD
-1363 ANSEVGMYAVTGTAS
+1363 SNSSVGQYDITGTAS
-1378 NKNYDVTITG
+1378 NQNYDVTIAG
-1388 GENALTIEQAELKAV
+1388 GKKALTITKAAAPEPTRVEKSYIYASVPKYLVSIYLSKAMNLPADCGEV
-1403 TVSVKDDKKLTYG
+1403 TYTSGETTGDMSILTRTAVYNSTFEYGLRDDLTADKIGAKVVVKVSVQMENYEDTYYELTIQIVDKKDITGSASAKNSIRYG
-1416 EKLGTL
+1416 QTL
-1422 ILQGTFAAKKSGA
+1422 KDVELAGTFTDAENTDITLA
-1435 TVEDGT
+1435 GT
-1441 FTIMNG
+1441 FTILNG
-1447 EKQPSAGPAMIE
+1447 DNMPSAGTAEVRWTFTPTDKKYK
-1459 WIFIPAD
+1459 P
-1466 QKNYGQVNGTTNI
+1466 VNGTTNI

-1493 ASELTYGQTLADSTL
+1493 AAELTYGQTLAESTL
-1508 TGGKAVNPNTQEKVA
+1508 TGGKAVNPNTQEAVA

-1551 ANYNSI
+1551 ANYNRI

-1594 GAASTD
+1594 GAADTD
-1600 GTFTWAKADTRPEVT
+1600 GTFIWVKADTRPEVK

-1632 NWGNAAAQSKVK
+1632 NWENAAAQAKVK
-1644 VSPKTLT
+1644 VSPKILT

-1662 LADETKDASLIG
+1662 LADEMKDASLIG

-1711 TIAGAALTNANYV
+1711 TIAGAALTNANYE

-1741 DLTGQTG
+1741 ALPGQTG
-1748 LGNDYRLVMG
+1748 LGNEYRLVMG

-1794 DGRNPAKENTVV
+1794 DGKNPAKENTAV
-1806 YDAVLLYSMDGGET
+1806 YDAVLLYSADGGET

-1831 EGVKVLLPYPEGTNA
+1831 EGVKVILPYPEGTNA

-1870 TPELTLTKNGITM
+1870 TPELTLTKDGITM

-1922 SKSSGSAV
+1922 SAV

-1953 GICVLLTAV
+1953 GISMLLTAV

>member
-1 MRKHLRGN
+1 M
-9 RGTRWLAILLTAAMV
+9 
-24 VGSVDATVLA
+24 
-34 EAAKGAEEQTLP
+34 
-46 VAEAGTSGDAK
+46 K
-57 DKEETPAVEA
+57 D
-67 ETTEEV
+67 
-73 KDPEAAEN
+73 D
-81 AQTGKDAN
+81 
-89 APETSGNAEKAGA
+89 
-102 DENSTSENG
+102 
-111 AGGVLSEL
+111 
-119 QEAPLEVELPTET
+119 
-132 IELESEFSEEWDNDE
+132 
-147 LFEGYAWKQL
+147 
-157 YGDEGIATYGTVAR
+157 
-171 SHLSEEEKAA
+171 
-181 YDKLK
+181 
-186 ELITDVAR
+186 
-194 NGGCTRFY
+194 
-202 FGSDGLLIAYTENSS
+202 
-217 ENNSLKEILDA
+217 
-228 LKTDCPYEL
+228 
-237 YWWNG
+237 
-242 QAPSSG
+242 
-248 KTIYVDGK
+248 
-256 YQIKLTELT
+256 
-265 LVVAQ
+265 
-270 TYQGESNIYVD
+270 
-281 ATKAKAVDKAVANA
+281 
-295 KEIVKGLQDKSVY
+295 SVY

-513 DVVVTLGE
+513 DVAVKLGG

-528 DYTLTITKDGAEFSG
+528 DYTLTITKDGAEYAG
-543 AIRNAGKYEIIVTG
+543 AIRNAGTYEITVTG
-557 SGGYTGSVKKTVT
+557 SGGYTGSVEKTVT
-570 IEKKPVK
+570 IEKRPVTPSIREK
-577 LKLEGTATKQY
+577 AEYLTKAY
-588 DGNTGAWGMDI
+588 DGTKGAYAKLDYSGECQERMTYYISAEYEDANVGTGKKI
-599 TIDGQCDGDPLS
+599 TVKVRLDDGIANNYYLTKSILTTS
-611 SHVTSAYD
+611 S
-619 TPDVGENKTVRVS
+619 
-632 VTLEGKNAGN
+632 
-642 YDLTESTVSMNNGV
+642 GV
-656 ITKGDPTLRFRELA
+656 ITKGNPTLRFRYGGGA
-670 GSYATTYTYSG
+670 YATTYTYSG
-681 EALRNPVGN
+681 EALKNPEGD
-690 ELILGNTT
+690 ELILANVN

-703 IDYEDLHFTWYKGT
+703 ITHNDLIFTWFKGT
-717 VGSGTKLNSAP
+717 DENGTKLAGNP
-728 VDAGEYYLVVSVNE
+728 VYAGTYYLKVSVAETENYNAASAGET
-742 EANYHAASCSSG
+742 
-754 QITIKR
+754 ITIEPK
-760 KPVTDPEITLS
+760 KVENPEITVT
-771 PDSFVYDGEEK
+771 PDSYEYDGEEK
-782 KPAVTVKAGE
+782 KPTVTVKDGE
-792 VELSAEE
+792 TIIPSTE
-799 YSVSYTNNINAGDQA
+799 YTVSYSDNKNVGTA
-814 TVTIANAEGGNYE
+814 TVTVSNKEGSNYE
-827 VSGSQTFTITPAD
+827 ISGNRSQTYTITKIDSAKLTVVKPKVSG
-840 ISGAIVTVNGSA
+840 V
-852 DVIYTGKP
+852 
-860 VKPAVSVKLGDK
+860 
-872 TLADT
+872 
-877 DYSVSYDNNRDLGEA
+877 
-892 SATII
+892 
-897 GKGNYKG
+897 
-904 QATGKFKIALGNYT
+904 
-918 GPLFYNGNDD
+918 
-928 GADAYYSNAVSI
+928 
-940 TAGNYGIT
+940 
-948 DTLQGSFERS
+948 
-958 YTFAGEQEGEVRKV
+958 
-972 LYFYNLS
+972 
-979 EGGIYQK
+979 
-986 EVTVKFDKT
+986 
-995 APTGKI
+995 
-1001 TIGKKF
+1001 
-1007 WESLLKTITF
+1007 
-1017 GHYKVNESVTIEG
+1017 
-1030 KDALSGVDTIEYLIS
+1030 
-1045 DKQMT
+1045 
-1050 AEELKDSGVSYTAY
+1050 
-1064 NENAKPSLEN
+1064 
-1074 DKNQIVYV
+1074 
-1082 KITDKA
+1082 
-1088 GNAGYLSSD
+1088 
-1097 GIILD
+1097 
-1102 TTAPTISDIQI
+1102 
-1113 VAGAD
+1113 
-1118 WTDTQFKFQFT
+1118 
-1129 VNEEGTYYYQVLPAT
+1129 
-1144 ETPPDA
+1144 
-1150 AAVMAAAIAAKEGE
+1150 
-1164 NAGTGK
+1164 
-1170 TGALTDGRV
+1170 
-1179 TTTGTATGLRAN
+1179 
-1191 TEYKI
+1191 
-1196 YVVAQDNVY
+1196 
-1205 NISTDAADPNTSE
+1205 
-1218 VAIGTAT
+1218 
-1225 TKKAAPVV
+1225 
-1233 EENPTVSGMYG
+1233 YG
-1244 TKVSELKIEGG
+1244 TKTGELAIEGG
-1255 KITADGVAI
+1255 QVTTADGKEISGSWAVTDTASHDMDKLLPVE
-1264 AGTWAMAG
+1264 GTEAC
-1272 AESNEPDK
+1272 
-1280 ILTVGTTETC
+1280 T
-1290 ILTFTPEDSEYPAR
+1290 LTFTPGDTNYPKLTA
-1304 NVEVTPTITA
+1304 EVTPDITV
-1314 RPVTVAIH
+1314 RPVKVQINS
-1322 PVSREYREKNPE
+1322 VSRAYKAENPT
-1334 FTYTVATGEGLL
+1334 FTWKAVTEEGFLAPVENDNL
-1346 GLVGDDDLEI
+1346 GID
-1356 ELTTKAD
+1356 LTTNAD
-1363 ANSEVGMYAVTGTAS
+1363 TNSPVGQYDITGTAS
-1378 NKNYDVTITG
+1378 NQNYNVTIAG
-1388 GENALTIEQAELKAV
+1388 GKKALTITKAAAPEPTRVEKSYTYASVPKYLVNIYLSKAINLPADCGEV
-1403 TVSVKDDKKLTYG
+1403 TYTSGETTGDMSILTRTAVYNSTLEYGLRDDLTAD
-1416 EKLGTL
+1416 K
-1422 ILQGTFAAKKSGA
+1422 IGA
-1435 TVEDGT
+1435 TVVVKVSVQMENYEDTYYELTIQIVDKKDITGSASAKNSIRYGQILKDVELAGTFTDAENTNITLAGT
-1441 FTIMNG
+1441 FTILNG
-1447 EKQPSAGPAMIE
+1447 DNMPSAGTAEVRWTFTPTDKKYK
-1459 WIFIPAD
+1459 P
-1466 QKNYGQVNGTTNI
+1466 VNGTTDI

-1600 GTFTWAKADTRPEVT
+1600 GTFTWAKADTRPEVR

-1632 NWGNAAAQSKVK
+1632 NWENAAAQAKVK
-1644 VSPKTLT
+1644 VSPKILT

-1794 DGRNPAKENTVV
+1794 DGKNPAKENTVV
-1806 YDAVLLYSMDGGET
+1806 YDAVLLYSTDGGET

-1870 TPELTLTKNGITM
+1870 TPELTLTKDGITM

-1953 GICVLLTAV
+1953 GISMLLIAV

>member
-24 VGSVDATVLA
+24 VGSVDTTVLA

-57 DKEETPAVEA
+57 DKEKTPVVKTETS
-67 ETTEEV
+67 EEV
-73 KDPEAAEN
+73 KNPEAAEN
-81 AQTGKDAN
+81 AQPGKAAN
-89 APETSGNAEKAGA
+89 APETSGNAQPGKNANVPETSGNAEEAGA
-102 DENSTSENG
+102 VADSTSENG

-119 QEAPLEVELPTET
+119 QEAPAEVELPTET
-132 IELESEFSEEWDNDE
+132 VELESEFSEEWDNDE
-147 LFEGYAWKQL
+147 LFEGYVWKQL

-181 YDKLK
+181 YDVLK
-186 ELITDVAR
+186 DWIREIAC
-194 NGGCTRFY
+194 NGGNARFY
-202 FGSDGLLIAYTENSS
+202 GEITISGYIENPKSS
-217 ENNSLKEILDA
+217 TVLGKIWDA

-237 YWWNG
+237 YWWDGGSLGWHTEGGMDEN
-242 QAPSSG
+242 
-248 KTIYVDGK
+248 GK
-256 YQIKLTELT
+256 YYIKVTQIDIGI
-265 LVVAQ
+265 ASD
-270 TYQGESNIYVD
+270 YQGDTNIYVD
-281 ATKAKAVDKAVANA
+281 AKKAQAVDTAVAKA
-295 KEIVKGLQDKSVY
+295 KEIVEGLKDDSVY

-458 YDGAT
+458 YNGAT

-473 ISSEDYDDSDPL
+473 ISSEDYDDSEPL

-513 DVVVTLGE
+513 DVVVTLGDE
-521 DELEPEY
+521 ELEPEY
-528 DYTLTITKDGAEFSG
+528 DYTLTITKDGEPYSG
-543 AIRNAGKYEIIVTG
+543 AIRNVGTYKIVVTAEE
-557 SGGYTGSVKKTVT
+557 GYTGSVKKTVT
-570 IEKKPVK
+570 IEKRPVTPSIIEKAEYLTKP
-577 LKLEGTATKQY
+577 Y
-588 DGNTGAWGMDI
+588 DGTTGAY
-599 TIDGQCDGDPLS
+599 PRL
-611 SHVTSAYD
+611 
-619 TPDVGENKTVRVS
+619 
-632 VTLEGKNAGN
+632 N
-642 YDLTESTVSMNNGV
+642 YDGECQEWMTHYIRAEYEDANVGTGKKITVKVRLDGKIANNYYLTTDTLTTDKGV
-656 ITKGDPTLRFRELA
+656 ITKGDPTLEFRFGGGA
-670 GSYATTYTYSG
+670 YATTYTYSG
-681 EALRNPVGN
+681 EALRNPEGN
-690 ELILGNTT
+690 ELILTNVD

-703 IDYEDLHFTWYKGT
+703 ITHDDLKFTWFKGT
-717 VGSGTKLNSAP
+717 DENGTKLEGNP
-728 VDAGEYYLVVSVNE
+728 VDAGTYYLKVSVAE
-742 EANYHAASCSSG
+742 TENYNAASAG
-754 QITIKR
+754 TTITIEPK
-760 KPVTDPEITLS
+760 KVENPEITVT
-771 PDSFVYDGEEK
+771 PDSYEYDGEEK
-782 KPAVTVKAGE
+782 KPTVTVKDGE
-792 VELSAEE
+792 TIIPSTE
-799 YSVSYTNNINAGDQA
+799 YTVSYSDNKNVGTA
-814 TVTIANAEGGNYE
+814 TVTISNKEGSNYE
-827 VSGSQTFTITPAD
+827 ISGNRSQTYTITKVDSAKLTVVKPKVSG
-840 ISGAIVTVNGSA
+840 V
-852 DVIYTGKP
+852 
-860 VKPAVSVKLGDK
+860 
-872 TLADT
+872 
-877 DYSVSYDNNRDLGEA
+877 
-892 SATII
+892 
-897 GKGNYKG
+897 
-904 QATGKFKIALGNYT
+904 
-918 GPLFYNGNDD
+918 
-928 GADAYYSNAVSI
+928 
-940 TAGNYGIT
+940 
-948 DTLQGSFERS
+948 
-958 YTFAGEQEGEVRKV
+958 
-972 LYFYNLS
+972 
-979 EGGIYQK
+979 
-986 EVTVKFDKT
+986 
-995 APTGKI
+995 
-1001 TIGKKF
+1001 
-1007 WESLLKTITF
+1007 
-1017 GHYKVNESVTIEG
+1017 
-1030 KDALSGVDTIEYLIS
+1030 
-1045 DKQMT
+1045 
-1050 AEELKDSGVSYTAY
+1050 
-1064 NENAKPSLEN
+1064 
-1074 DKNQIVYV
+1074 
-1082 KITDKA
+1082 
-1088 GNAGYLSSD
+1088 
-1097 GIILD
+1097 
-1102 TTAPTISDIQI
+1102 
-1113 VAGAD
+1113 
-1118 WTDTQFKFQFT
+1118 
-1129 VNEEGTYYYQVLPAT
+1129 
-1144 ETPPDA
+1144 
-1150 AAVMAAAIAAKEGE
+1150 
-1164 NAGTGK
+1164 
-1170 TGALTDGRV
+1170 
-1179 TTTGTATGLRAN
+1179 
-1191 TEYKI
+1191 
-1196 YVVAQDNVY
+1196 
-1205 NISTDAADPNTSE
+1205 
-1218 VAIGTAT
+1218 
-1225 TKKAAPVV
+1225 
-1233 EENPTVSGMYG
+1233 YG
-1244 TKVSELKIEGG
+1244 TKTGELAIAGG
-1255 KITADGVAI
+1255 KVTTADGKEI
-1264 AGTWAMAG
+1264 SGNWAVTDTASHDM
-1272 AESNEPDK
+1272 DK
-1280 ILTVGTTETC
+1280 LLPVEGTETC
-1290 ILTFTPEDSEYPAR
+1290 TLTFTPEDTNYPKLTA
-1304 NVEVTPTITA
+1304 EVTPDITV
-1314 RPVTVAIH
+1314 RPVKVQINS
-1322 PVSREYREKNPE
+1322 VSRAYKAENPT
-1334 FTYTVATGEGLL
+1334 FTWRAVTEEDFLAPVENDNL
-1346 GLVGDDDLEI
+1346 GID
-1356 ELTTKAD
+1356 LTTNAD
-1363 ANSEVGMYAVTGTAS
+1363 TNSPVGQYDITGTAS
-1378 NKNYDVTITG
+1378 NQNYDVTIAG
-1388 GENALTIEQAELKAV
+1388 GKNALTIKKAAAPEPTRVEKSYIYASVPKYLVSIYLSKAMNLPADCGEV
-1403 TVSVKDDKKLTYG
+1403 TYTSGESTGDMSILTRTAVYNSTFEYGLRDDLTAD
-1416 EKLGTL
+1416 K
-1422 ILQGTFAAKKSGA
+1422 IGA
-1435 TVEDGT
+1435 TVVVKVSVQMENYEDTYYELTIQIVDKKDITGSASAKNSIRYGQTLKDVELAGTFTDAENTSITLAGT
-1441 FTIMNG
+1441 FTILDRDNM
-1447 EKQPSAGPAMIE
+1447 PSAGTAEVRWTFTPTDKKYK
-1459 WIFIPAD
+1459 P
-1466 QKNYGQVNGTTNI
+1466 VNGTTDI

-1484 TPERAAAPT
+1484 TPESAAAPT
-1493 ASELTYGQTLADSTL
+1493 ASELTYGQTLSDSTL
-1508 TGGKAVNPNTQEKVA
+1508 TGGKAVNPNTQEEVA

-1543 VVFTPEDT
+1543 VVFTPNDT
-1551 ANYNSI
+1551 ANYNRI

-1600 GTFTWAKADTRPEVT
+1600 GTFTWAKADTRPEVK

-1632 NWGNAAAQSKVK
+1632 NWGNAAAKVQIE

-1741 DLTGQTG
+1741 ALPGQTG

-1758 AKDVTEVTPDLAK
+1758 AKDVTEVTLDLAK

-1794 DGRNPAKENTVV
+1794 DGKNPAKENTAV
-1806 YDAVLLYSMDGGET
+1806 YDAVLLYSADGGET

-1831 EGVKVLLPYPEGTNA
+1831 EGVKVILPYPEGTNA

-1870 TPELTLTKNGITM
+1870 TPELTLTKDGITM

-1922 SKSSGSAV
+1922 SAV

-1953 GICVLLTAV
+1953 GISMLLTAV

>member
-24 VGSVDATVLA
+24 VGSVDTTVLA

-57 DKEETPAVEA
+57 DKEETPVVKT
-67 ETTEEV
+67 ETSEEG
-73 KDPEAAEN
+73 KNPEAAEN
-81 AQTGKDAN
+81 AQSGKDAN
-89 APETSGNAEKAGA
+89 APETSGNAEKTGA

-119 QEAPLEVELPTET
+119 QEAPLEVEFPTET

-181 YDKLK
+181 YDVLK
-186 ELITDVAR
+186 DWIREIAC
-194 NGGCTRFY
+194 NGGNARFY
-202 FGSDGLLIAYTENSS
+202 GEITISGYIENPKSS
-217 ENNSLKEILDA
+217 TVLGKIWDA

-237 YWWNG
+237 YWWDGGSLGWHTEGVMDEN
-242 QAPSSG
+242 
-248 KTIYVDGK
+248 GK
-256 YQIKLTELT
+256 YYIKVTQIDIGI
-265 LVVAQ
+265 ASD
-270 TYQGESNIYVD
+270 YQGDTNIYVD
-281 ATKAKAVDKAVANA
+281 AKKAQAVDTAVAKA
-295 KEIVKGLQDKSVY
+295 KEIVEGLKDDSVY

-458 YDGAT
+458 YNGAT

-473 ISSEDYDDSDPL
+473 ISSEDYDDSEPL
-485 PIENATITIAA
+485 PIKNATITIAA
-496 GTDIHEDETFTY
+496 GTDVHEDETFTY

-528 DYTLTITKDGAEFSG
+528 DYTLTITKDGAAYAG
-543 AIRNAGKYEIIVTG
+543 AIRNAGIYEITVTG
-557 SGGYTGSVKKTVT
+557 SGGYTGSVEKTVT
-570 IEKKPVK
+570 IEKRPVTPSIIERAEY
-577 LKLEGTATKQY
+577 LTKAY
-588 DGNTGAWGMDI
+588 DGTTGAY
-599 TIDGQCDGDPLS
+599 PKL
-611 SHVTSAYD
+611 
-619 TPDVGENKTVRVS
+619 
-632 VTLEGKNAGN
+632 N
-642 YDLTESTVSMNNGV
+642 YDGECQEWMTHYIRAEYEDANVGTGKKITVKVRLDGEIANNYYLTTDTLTTDKGV
-656 ITKGDPTLRFRELA
+656 ITKGDPTLIFRYGGGA
-670 GSYATTYTYSG
+670 YATTYTYSG
-681 EALRNPVGN
+681 EPLRNPEGN
-690 ELILGNTT
+690 ELILTNVN

-703 IDYEDLHFTWYKGT
+703 ITHNDLIFTWFKGT
-717 VGSGTKLNSAP
+717 DENGTELEGNP
-728 VDAGEYYLVVSVNE
+728 VDAGTYYLKVSVAE
-742 EANYHAASCSSG
+742 TENYNAASAG
-754 QITIKR
+754 TTITIEPK
-760 KPVTDPEITLS
+760 KVENPEITVT
-771 PDSFVYDGEEK
+771 PDSYEYDGKEK
-782 KPAVTVKAGE
+782 QPTVTVKDGE
-792 VELSAEE
+792 TIIPSTE
-799 YSVSYTNNINAGDQA
+799 YTVSYSDNKNVGTA
-814 TVTIANAEGGNYE
+814 TVTISNTEGGNYE
-827 VSGSQTFTITPAD
+827 VSGNHSRTFTITKVDSAKL
-840 ISGAIVTVNGSA
+840 TV
-852 DVIYTGKP
+852 
-860 VKPAVSVKLGDK
+860 VKP
-872 TLADT
+872 
-877 DYSVSYDNNRDLGEA
+877 
-892 SATII
+892 
-897 GKGNYKG
+897 
-904 QATGKFKIALGNYT
+904 
-918 GPLFYNGNDD
+918 
-928 GADAYYSNAVSI
+928 
-940 TAGNYGIT
+940 
-948 DTLQGSFERS
+948 
-958 YTFAGEQEGEVRKV
+958 KV
-972 LYFYNLS
+972 
-979 EGGIYQK
+979 
-986 EVTVKFDKT
+986 
-995 APTGKI
+995 
-1001 TIGKKF
+1001 
-1007 WESLLKTITF
+1007 
-1017 GHYKVNESVTIEG
+1017 
-1030 KDALSGVDTIEYLIS
+1030 SGV
-1045 DKQMT
+1045 
-1050 AEELKDSGVSYTAY
+1050 
-1064 NENAKPSLEN
+1064 
-1074 DKNQIVYV
+1074 
-1082 KITDKA
+1082 
-1088 GNAGYLSSD
+1088 
-1097 GIILD
+1097 
-1102 TTAPTISDIQI
+1102 
-1113 VAGAD
+1113 
-1118 WTDTQFKFQFT
+1118 
-1129 VNEEGTYYYQVLPAT
+1129 
-1144 ETPPDA
+1144 
-1150 AAVMAAAIAAKEGE
+1150 
-1164 NAGTGK
+1164 
-1170 TGALTDGRV
+1170 
-1179 TTTGTATGLRAN
+1179 
-1191 TEYKI
+1191 
-1196 YVVAQDNVY
+1196 
-1205 NISTDAADPNTSE
+1205 
-1218 VAIGTAT
+1218 
-1225 TKKAAPVV
+1225 
-1233 EENPTVSGMYG
+1233 YG
-1244 TKVSELKIEGG
+1244 TKTGELAIAGG
-1255 KITADGVAI
+1255 KVTTADGKEI
-1264 AGTWAMAG
+1264 SGNWAVTDTASHDM
-1272 AESNEPDK
+1272 DK
-1280 ILTVGTTETC
+1280 LLPVEGTETC
-1290 ILTFTPEDSEYPAR
+1290 TLTFTPEDTNYPNLTA
-1304 NVEVTPTITA
+1304 EVTPNITA
-1314 RPVTVAIH
+1314 RSVKVQINS
-1322 PVSREYREKNPE
+1322 VSRAYKAENPT
-1334 FTYTVATGEGLL
+1334 FTWRAVTEEGFLAPVENDNL
-1346 GLVGDDDLEI
+1346 GID
-1356 ELTTKAD
+1356 LTTNAD
-1363 ANSEVGMYAVTGTAS
+1363 SNSSVGQYDITGTAS
-1378 NKNYDVTITG
+1378 NQNYDVTIAG
-1388 GENALTIEQAELKAV
+1388 GKKALTITKAAAPEPTRVEKSYIYASVPKYLVSIYLSKAMNLPADCGEV
-1403 TVSVKDDKKLTYG
+1403 TYTSGETTGDMSILTRTAVYNSTFEYGLRDDLTADKIGAKVVVKVSVQMENYEDTYYELTIQIVDKKDITGSASAKNSIRYG
-1416 EKLGTL
+1416 QTL
-1422 ILQGTFAAKKSGA
+1422 KDVELAGTFTDAENTDITLA
-1435 TVEDGT
+1435 GT
-1441 FTIMNG
+1441 FTILNG
-1447 EKQPSAGPAMIE
+1447 DNMPSAGTAEVRWTFTPTDKKYK
-1459 WIFIPAD
+1459 P
-1466 QKNYGQVNGTTNI
+1466 VNGTTNI

-1493 ASELTYGQTLADSTL
+1493 AAELTYGQTLAESTL
-1508 TGGKAVNPNTQEKVA
+1508 TGGKAVNPNTQEAVA

-1551 ANYNSI
+1551 ANYNRI

-1594 GAASTD
+1594 GAADTD
-1600 GTFTWAKADTRPEVT
+1600 GTFIWAKADTRPEVK
-1615 DSNVTEYEVVFT
+1615 DSNVTEYEAVFT

-1632 NWGNAAAQSKVK
+1632 NWENAAAQAKVK
-1644 VSPKTLT
+1644 VSPKILT

-1662 LADETKDASLIG
+1662 LADEMKDASLIG

-1711 TIAGAALTNANYV
+1711 TIAGAALTNANYE

-1741 DLTGQTG
+1741 ALPGQTG
-1748 LGNDYRLVMG
+1748 LGNEYRLVMG

-1794 DGRNPAKENTVV
+1794 DGKNPAKENTAV
-1806 YDAVLLYSMDGGET
+1806 YDAVLLYSADGGET

-1831 EGVKVLLPYPEGTNA
+1831 EGVKVILPYPEGTNA

-1870 TPELTLTKNGITM
+1870 TPELTLTKDGITM

-1922 SKSSGSAV
+1922 SAV

-1953 GICVLLTAV
+1953 GISMLLTAV

>member
-57 DKEETPAVEA
+57 DKEETPAVKT
-67 ETTEEV
+67 ETSEEV
-73 KDPEAAEN
+73 KNPEAAENAQSGKDANAPETSGN

-89 APETSGNAEKAGA
+89 APETSGNAEKTGA

-119 QEAPLEVELPTET
+119 QEAPLEVEFPTET

-181 YDKLK
+181 YDVLK
-186 ELITDVAR
+186 DWIREIAC
-194 NGGCTRFY
+194 NGGNARFY
-202 FGSDGLLIAYTENSS
+202 GEITISGYIENPKSS
-217 ENNSLKEILDA
+217 TVLGKIWDA

-237 YWWNG
+237 YWWDGGSLGWHTEGGMDEN
-242 QAPSSG
+242 
-248 KTIYVDGK
+248 GK
-256 YQIKLTELT
+256 YYIKVTQIDIGI
-265 LVVAQ
+265 ASD
-270 TYQGESNIYVD
+270 YQGDTNIYVD
-281 ATKAKAVDKAVANA
+281 AKKAQAVDTAVAKA
-295 KEIVKGLQDKSVY
+295 KEIVEGLKDDSVY

-364 DAGGIKCY
+364 DVGGIKCY

-458 YDGAT
+458 YNGAT

-473 ISSEDYDDSDPL
+473 ISSEDYDDSEPL

-496 GTDIHEDETFTY
+496 GTDVHEDETFTY

-513 DVVVTLGE
+513 DVVVKLGG

-528 DYTLTITKDGAEFSG
+528 DYTLTITKDGEAYAG
-543 AIRNAGKYEIIVTG
+543 AIRNAGTYEITVTG
-557 SGGYTGSVKKTVT
+557 SGGYTGSVEKTVT
-570 IEKKPVK
+570 IEKRPVTPSIIDK
-577 LKLEGTATKQY
+577 AGNLTKAY
-588 DGNTGAWGMDI
+588 DGTKGAYAELNYSGECQEWMKYYISAEYEDANVGTGKQI
-599 TIDGQCDGDPLS
+599 TVKVRLDGKIANNYYL
-611 SHVTSAYD
+611 TTD
-619 TPDVGENKTVRVS
+619 T
-632 VTLEGKNAGN
+632 
-642 YDLTESTVSMNNGV
+642 LTTDKGV
-656 ITKGDPTLRFRELA
+656 ITKGDPTLRFRYGGGA
-670 GSYATTYTYSG
+670 YATTYTYSG
-681 EALRNPVGN
+681 EALRNPEGN
-690 ELILGNTT
+690 ELILTNVD

-703 IDYEDLHFTWYKGT
+703 ITHDDLKFTWFKGT
-717 VGSGTKLNSAP
+717 DENGTKLEGNP
-728 VDAGEYYLVVSVNE
+728 VDAGSYYLKVSVAE
-742 EANYHAASCSSG
+742 TENYNAASAG
-754 QITIKR
+754 TTITIEPK
-760 KPVTDPEITLS
+760 KVENPEITVT
-771 PDSFVYDGEEK
+771 PDSYEYDGEEK
-782 KPAVTVKAGE
+782 KPTVTVKDGE
-792 VELSAEE
+792 TIIPSTE
-799 YSVSYTNNINAGDQA
+799 YTVSYSDNKNVGTA
-814 TVTIANAEGGNYE
+814 TVTISNKEGSNYE
-827 VSGSQTFTITPAD
+827 ISGNRSQTYTITKVDSAKLTVVKPKVSG
-840 ISGAIVTVNGSA
+840 V
-852 DVIYTGKP
+852 
-860 VKPAVSVKLGDK
+860 
-872 TLADT
+872 
-877 DYSVSYDNNRDLGEA
+877 
-892 SATII
+892 
-897 GKGNYKG
+897 
-904 QATGKFKIALGNYT
+904 
-918 GPLFYNGNDD
+918 
-928 GADAYYSNAVSI
+928 
-940 TAGNYGIT
+940 
-948 DTLQGSFERS
+948 
-958 YTFAGEQEGEVRKV
+958 
-972 LYFYNLS
+972 
-979 EGGIYQK
+979 
-986 EVTVKFDKT
+986 
-995 APTGKI
+995 
-1001 TIGKKF
+1001 
-1007 WESLLKTITF
+1007 
-1017 GHYKVNESVTIEG
+1017 
-1030 KDALSGVDTIEYLIS
+1030 
-1045 DKQMT
+1045 
-1050 AEELKDSGVSYTAY
+1050 
-1064 NENAKPSLEN
+1064 
-1074 DKNQIVYV
+1074 
-1082 KITDKA
+1082 
-1088 GNAGYLSSD
+1088 
-1097 GIILD
+1097 
-1102 TTAPTISDIQI
+1102 
-1113 VAGAD
+1113 
-1118 WTDTQFKFQFT
+1118 
-1129 VNEEGTYYYQVLPAT
+1129 
-1144 ETPPDA
+1144 
-1150 AAVMAAAIAAKEGE
+1150 
-1164 NAGTGK
+1164 
-1170 TGALTDGRV
+1170 
-1179 TTTGTATGLRAN
+1179 
-1191 TEYKI
+1191 
-1196 YVVAQDNVY
+1196 
-1205 NISTDAADPNTSE
+1205 
-1218 VAIGTAT
+1218 
-1225 TKKAAPVV
+1225 
-1233 EENPTVSGMYG
+1233 YG
-1244 TKVSELKIEGG
+1244 TKTGELAIAGG
-1255 KITADGVAI
+1255 KVTTADGKEI
-1264 AGTWAMAG
+1264 SGNWAVTDTASHDM
-1272 AESNEPDK
+1272 DK
-1280 ILTVGTTETC
+1280 LLPVEGTETC
-1290 ILTFTPEDSEYPAR
+1290 TLTFTPEDTNYPNLTA
-1304 NVEVTPTITA
+1304 EVTPNITA
-1314 RPVTVAIH
+1314 RSVKVQINS
-1322 PVSREYREKNPE
+1322 VSRAYKAENPT
-1334 FTYTVATGEGLL
+1334 FTWRAVTEEGFLAPVENDNL
-1346 GLVGDDDLEI
+1346 GID
-1356 ELTTKAD
+1356 LTTNAD
-1363 ANSEVGMYAVTGTAS
+1363 SNSSVGQYDITGTAS
-1378 NKNYDVTITG
+1378 NQNYDVTIAG
-1388 GENALTIEQAELKAV
+1388 GKKALTITKAAAPEPTRVEKSYIYASVPKYLVSIYLSKAMNLPADCGEV
-1403 TVSVKDDKKLTYG
+1403 TYTSGESTGDMSILTRTAVYNSTFEYGLRDDLTAD
-1416 EKLGTL
+1416 K
-1422 ILQGTFAAKKSGA
+1422 IGA
-1435 TVEDGT
+1435 TVVVKVSVQMENYEDTYYELTIQIVDKKDITGSASAKNSIRYGQTLKDVELAGTFTDAENTDITLAGT
-1441 FTIMNG
+1441 FTILNG
-1447 EKQPSAGPAMIE
+1447 DNMPSAGTAEVRWTFTPTDKKYK
-1459 WIFIPAD
+1459 P
-1466 QKNYGQVNGTTNI
+1466 VNGTTNI

-1493 ASELTYGQTLADSTL
+1493 AAAELTYGQTLADSTL
-1508 TGGKAVNPNTQEKVA
+1508 TGGKAVNPNTQEEVA

-1543 VVFTPEDT
+1543 VVFTPNDT
-1551 ANYNSI
+1551 ANYNRI
-1557 EATVGVTVKKAV
+1557 EATVEVTVKKAV
-1569 PTISEAPTASD
+1569 PTINEAPTASD

-1594 GAASTD
+1594 GAADTD
-1600 GTFTWAKADTRPEVT
+1600 GTFIWAKADTRPEVK

-1632 NWGNAAAQSKVK
+1632 NWENAAAQAKVK
-1644 VSPKTLT
+1644 VSPKILT

-1711 TIAGAALTNANYV
+1711 TIAGAALTNANYE

-1741 DLTGQTG
+1741 ALPGQTG

-1794 DGRNPAKENTVV
+1794 DGKNPAKENTAV
-1806 YDAVLLYSMDGGET
+1806 YDAVLLYSADGGET

-1870 TPELTLTKNGITM
+1870 TPELTLTKDGITM

-1953 GICVLLTAV
+1953 SISILLTAV

>member
-57 DKEETPAVEA
+57 DKEETPAVKT
-67 ETTEEV
+67 ETSEEV
-73 KDPEAAEN
+73 KNPEAAEN
-81 AQTGKDAN
+81 AQSGKDAN
-89 APETSGNAEKAGA
+89 APETSGNAEKTGA

-119 QEAPLEVELPTET
+119 QEAPLEVEFPTET

-147 LFEGYAWKQL
+147 LFEGYVWKQL

-181 YDKLK
+181 YDVLK
-186 ELITDVAR
+186 DWIRKIAC
-194 NGGCTRFY
+194 NGGNARFY
-202 FGSDGLLIAYTENSS
+202 GEITISGYIENPKSS
-217 ENNSLKEILDA
+217 TVLGKIWDA

-237 YWWNG
+237 YWWDGDSLGWHTEGGMDEN
-242 QAPSSG
+242 
-248 KTIYVDGK
+248 GK
-256 YQIKLTELT
+256 YYIKVTQIDIGI
-265 LVVAQ
+265 ASD
-270 TYQGESNIYVD
+270 YQGDTNIYVD
-281 ATKAKAVDKAVANA
+281 AKKAQAVDTAVAKA
-295 KEIVKGLQDKSVY
+295 KEIVEGLKDDSVY

-342 EDPSTATGYEG
+342 KDPSTATGYEG

-458 YDGAT
+458 YNGAT

-473 ISSEDYDDSDPL
+473 ISSEDYDDSEPL

-513 DVVVTLGE
+513 DVVVTLGDE
-521 DELEPEY
+521 ELEPEY
-528 DYTLTITKDGAEFSG
+528 DYTLTITKDGEKFSG
-543 AIRNAGKYEIIVTG
+543 AIRNAGTYKITVTG
-557 SGGYTGSVKKTVT
+557 SGGYTGSVEKTVT
-570 IEKKPVK
+570 IKKRPVTPSIIEKAEY
-577 LKLEGTATKQY
+577 LTKAY
-588 DGNTGAWGMDI
+588 DGTKRAYAKLNYSGECQEWMTYYISAEYEDANVGTDKNI
-599 TIDGQCDGDPLS
+599 TVKVRLKDEIANNYYL
-611 SHVTSAYD
+611 TTD
-619 TPDVGENKTVRVS
+619 T
-632 VTLEGKNAGN
+632 
-642 YDLTESTVSMNNGV
+642 LTTDKGV
-656 ITKGDPTLRFRELA
+656 ITKGDPTLRFRYGGGA
-670 GSYATTYTYSG
+670 YATTYTYSG
-681 EALRNPVGN
+681 EALRNPEGN
-690 ELILGNTT
+690 ELILTNVD

-703 IDYEDLHFTWYKGT
+703 ITHDDLKFTWFKGT
-717 VGSGTKLNSAP
+717 DENGTKLEGNP
-728 VDAGEYYLVVSVNE
+728 VDAGSYYLKVSVAE
-742 EANYHAASCSSG
+742 TENYNAASAG
-754 QITIKR
+754 TTITIEPK
-760 KPVTDPEITLS
+760 KVENPEITVT
-771 PDSFVYDGEEK
+771 PDSYEYDGEEK
-782 KPAVTVKAGE
+782 KPTVTVKDGE
-792 VELSAEE
+792 TIIPSTE
-799 YSVSYTNNINAGDQA
+799 YTVSYSDNKNVGTA
-814 TVTIANAEGGNYE
+814 TVTISNKEGSNYE
-827 VSGSQTFTITPAD
+827 ISGNRSQTYTITKVDSAKLTVVKPKVSG
-840 ISGAIVTVNGSA
+840 V
-852 DVIYTGKP
+852 
-860 VKPAVSVKLGDK
+860 
-872 TLADT
+872 
-877 DYSVSYDNNRDLGEA
+877 
-892 SATII
+892 
-897 GKGNYKG
+897 
-904 QATGKFKIALGNYT
+904 
-918 GPLFYNGNDD
+918 
-928 GADAYYSNAVSI
+928 
-940 TAGNYGIT
+940 
-948 DTLQGSFERS
+948 
-958 YTFAGEQEGEVRKV
+958 
-972 LYFYNLS
+972 
-979 EGGIYQK
+979 
-986 EVTVKFDKT
+986 
-995 APTGKI
+995 
-1001 TIGKKF
+1001 
-1007 WESLLKTITF
+1007 
-1017 GHYKVNESVTIEG
+1017 
-1030 KDALSGVDTIEYLIS
+1030 
-1045 DKQMT
+1045 
-1050 AEELKDSGVSYTAY
+1050 
-1064 NENAKPSLEN
+1064 
-1074 DKNQIVYV
+1074 
-1082 KITDKA
+1082 
-1088 GNAGYLSSD
+1088 
-1097 GIILD
+1097 
-1102 TTAPTISDIQI
+1102 
-1113 VAGAD
+1113 
-1118 WTDTQFKFQFT
+1118 
-1129 VNEEGTYYYQVLPAT
+1129 
-1144 ETPPDA
+1144 
-1150 AAVMAAAIAAKEGE
+1150 
-1164 NAGTGK
+1164 
-1170 TGALTDGRV
+1170 
-1179 TTTGTATGLRAN
+1179 
-1191 TEYKI
+1191 
-1196 YVVAQDNVY
+1196 
-1205 NISTDAADPNTSE
+1205 
-1218 VAIGTAT
+1218 
-1225 TKKAAPVV
+1225 
-1233 EENPTVSGMYG
+1233 YG
-1244 TKVSELKIEGG
+1244 TKTGELAIAGG
-1255 KITADGVAI
+1255 KVTTADGKEI
-1264 AGTWAMAG
+1264 SGSWAVTDTASHDM
-1272 AESNEPDK
+1272 DK
-1280 ILTVGTTETC
+1280 LLPVEGTETC
-1290 ILTFTPEDSEYPAR
+1290 TLTFTPGDTNYPKLTA
-1304 NVEVTPTITA
+1304 EVTPDITV
-1314 RPVTVAIH
+1314 RPVKVQINS
-1322 PVSREYREKNPE
+1322 VSRAYKAENPT
-1334 FTYTVATGEGLL
+1334 FTWRAVTEEGFLAPVENDNL
-1346 GLVGDDDLEI
+1346 GI
-1356 ELTTKAD
+1356 NLTTNAD
-1363 ANSEVGMYAVTGTAS
+1363 SNSPVGQYDITGTAS
-1378 NKNYDVTITG
+1378 NQNYDVTIAG
-1388 GENALTIEQAELKAV
+1388 GKKALTITKAAAPEPTRV
-1403 TVSVKDDKKLTYG
+1403 EKSYIYASVPKYLVSVYLSKAMNLPADCGEVTYTSGETTGDMSILTRTAVYNSTFEYGLRDDLTADKIGAKVVVKVSVQMENYEDTYYELTIQIVDKKDITGSASAKNSIRYG
-1416 EKLGTL
+1416 QTL
-1422 ILQGTFAAKKSGA
+1422 KDVELAGTFTDAENTDITLA
-1435 TVEDGT
+1435 GT
-1441 FTIMNG
+1441 FTILNG
-1447 EKQPSAGPAMIE
+1447 DNMPSAGTAEVRWTFTPTDKKYK
-1459 WIFIPAD
+1459 P
-1466 QKNYGQVNGTTNI
+1466 VNGTTNI

-1493 ASELTYGQTLADSTL
+1493 AAAELTYGQTLADSTL
-1508 TGGKAVNPNTQEKVA
+1508 TGGKAVNPNTQEEVA
-1523 GTWSWAD
+1523 GTWNWAD

-1543 VVFTPEDT
+1543 VVFTPNDT
-1551 ANYNSI
+1551 ANYNRI

-1594 GAASTD
+1594 GAADTD
-1600 GTFTWAKADTRPEVT
+1600 GTFIWAKADTRPEVK

-1632 NWGNAAAQSKVK
+1632 NWENAAAQAKVK
-1644 VSPKTLT
+1644 VSPKILT

-1711 TIAGAALTNANYV
+1711 TIAGAALTNANYE

-1741 DLTGQTG
+1741 ALPGQTG

-1794 DGRNPAKENTVV
+1794 DGKNPAKENTAV
-1806 YDAVLLYSMDGGET
+1806 YDAVLLYSADGGET

-1831 EGVKVLLPYPEGTNA
+1831 EGVKVILPYPEGTNA

-1870 TPELTLTKNGITM
+1870 TPELTLTKDGITM

-1922 SKSSGSAV
+1922 SAV

-1953 GICVLLTAV
+1953 GISMLLTAV

>member
-57 DKEETPAVEA
+57 DKEETPAVKT
-67 ETTEEV
+67 ETSEEV
-73 KDPEAAEN
+73 KNPEAAEN
-81 AQTGKDAN
+81 AQSGKDAN
-89 APETSGNAEKAGA
+89 APETSGNAEKTGA

-119 QEAPLEVELPTET
+119 QEAPLEVEFPTET

-147 LFEGYAWKQL
+147 LFEGYVWKQL

-181 YDKLK
+181 YDVLK
-186 ELITDVAR
+186 DWIRKIAC
-194 NGGCTRFY
+194 NGGNARFY
-202 FGSDGLLIAYTENSS
+202 GEITISGYIENPKSS
-217 ENNSLKEILDA
+217 TVLGKIWDA

-237 YWWNG
+237 YWWDGDSLGWHTEGGMDEN
-242 QAPSSG
+242 
-248 KTIYVDGK
+248 GK
-256 YQIKLTELT
+256 YYIKVTQIDIGI
-265 LVVAQ
+265 ASD
-270 TYQGESNIYVD
+270 YQGDTNIYVD
-281 ATKAKAVDKAVANA
+281 AKKAQAVDTAVAKA
-295 KEIVKGLQDKSVY
+295 KEIVEGLKDDSVY

-342 EDPSTATGYEG
+342 KDPSTATGYEG

-458 YDGAT
+458 YNGAT

-473 ISSEDYDDSDPL
+473 ISSEDYDDSEPL

-513 DVVVTLGE
+513 DVVVTLGDE
-521 DELEPEY
+521 ELEPEY
-528 DYTLTITKDGAEFSG
+528 DYTLTITKDGEKFSG
-543 AIRNAGKYEIIVTG
+543 AIRNAGTYKITVTG
-557 SGGYTGSVKKTVT
+557 SGGYTGSVEKTVT
-570 IEKKPVK
+570 IKKRPVTPSIIEKAEY
-577 LKLEGTATKQY
+577 LTKAY
-588 DGNTGAWGMDI
+588 DGTKRAYAKLNYSGECQEWMTYYISAEYEDANVGTDKNI
-599 TIDGQCDGDPLS
+599 TVKVRLKDEIANNYYL
-611 SHVTSAYD
+611 TTD
-619 TPDVGENKTVRVS
+619 T
-632 VTLEGKNAGN
+632 
-642 YDLTESTVSMNNGV
+642 LTTDKGV
-656 ITKGDPTLRFRELA
+656 ITKGDPTLRFRYGGGA
-670 GSYATTYTYSG
+670 YATTYTYSG
-681 EALRNPVGN
+681 EALRNPEGN
-690 ELILGNTT
+690 ELILTNVD

-703 IDYEDLHFTWYKGT
+703 ITHDDLKFTWFKGT
-717 VGSGTKLNSAP
+717 DENGTKLEGNP
-728 VDAGEYYLVVSVNE
+728 VDAGSYYLKVSVAE
-742 EANYHAASCSSG
+742 TENYNAASAG
-754 QITIKR
+754 TTITIEPK
-760 KPVTDPEITLS
+760 KVENPEITVT
-771 PDSFVYDGEEK
+771 PDSYEYDGEEK
-782 KPAVTVKAGE
+782 KPTVTVKDGE
-792 VELSAEE
+792 TIIPSTE
-799 YSVSYTNNINAGDQA
+799 YTVSYSDNKNVGTA
-814 TVTIANAEGGNYE
+814 TVTISNKEGSNYE
-827 VSGSQTFTITPAD
+827 ISGNRSQTYTITKVDSAKLTVVKPKVSG
-840 ISGAIVTVNGSA
+840 V
-852 DVIYTGKP
+852 
-860 VKPAVSVKLGDK
+860 
-872 TLADT
+872 
-877 DYSVSYDNNRDLGEA
+877 
-892 SATII
+892 
-897 GKGNYKG
+897 
-904 QATGKFKIALGNYT
+904 
-918 GPLFYNGNDD
+918 
-928 GADAYYSNAVSI
+928 
-940 TAGNYGIT
+940 
-948 DTLQGSFERS
+948 
-958 YTFAGEQEGEVRKV
+958 
-972 LYFYNLS
+972 
-979 EGGIYQK
+979 
-986 EVTVKFDKT
+986 
-995 APTGKI
+995 
-1001 TIGKKF
+1001 
-1007 WESLLKTITF
+1007 
-1017 GHYKVNESVTIEG
+1017 
-1030 KDALSGVDTIEYLIS
+1030 
-1045 DKQMT
+1045 
-1050 AEELKDSGVSYTAY
+1050 
-1064 NENAKPSLEN
+1064 
-1074 DKNQIVYV
+1074 
-1082 KITDKA
+1082 
-1088 GNAGYLSSD
+1088 
-1097 GIILD
+1097 
-1102 TTAPTISDIQI
+1102 
-1113 VAGAD
+1113 
-1118 WTDTQFKFQFT
+1118 
-1129 VNEEGTYYYQVLPAT
+1129 
-1144 ETPPDA
+1144 
-1150 AAVMAAAIAAKEGE
+1150 
-1164 NAGTGK
+1164 
-1170 TGALTDGRV
+1170 
-1179 TTTGTATGLRAN
+1179 
-1191 TEYKI
+1191 
-1196 YVVAQDNVY
+1196 
-1205 NISTDAADPNTSE
+1205 
-1218 VAIGTAT
+1218 
-1225 TKKAAPVV
+1225 
-1233 EENPTVSGMYG
+1233 YG
-1244 TKVSELKIEGG
+1244 TKTGELAIAGG
-1255 KITADGVAI
+1255 KVTTADGKEI
-1264 AGTWAMAG
+1264 SGNWAVTDTASHDM
-1272 AESNEPDK
+1272 DK
-1280 ILTVGTTETC
+1280 LLPVEGTETC
-1290 ILTFTPEDSEYPAR
+1290 TLTFTPGDTNYPKLTA
-1304 NVEVTPTITA
+1304 EVTPDITV
-1314 RPVTVAIH
+1314 RPVKVQINS
-1322 PVSREYREKNPE
+1322 VSRAYKAENPT
-1334 FTYTVATGEGLL
+1334 FTWRAVTEEGFLAPVENDNL
-1346 GLVGDDDLEI
+1346 GI
-1356 ELTTKAD
+1356 NLTTNAD
-1363 ANSEVGMYAVTGTAS
+1363 SNSPVGQYDITGTAS
-1378 NKNYDVTITG
+1378 NQNYDVTIAG
-1388 GENALTIEQAELKAV
+1388 GKKALTITKAAAPEPTRV
-1403 TVSVKDDKKLTYG
+1403 EKSYIYASVPKYLVSVYLSKAMNLPADCGEVTYTSGETTGDMSILTRTAVYNSTFEYGLRDDLTADKIGAKVVVKVSVQMENYEDTYYELTIQIVDKKDITGSASAKNSIRYG
-1416 EKLGTL
+1416 QTL
-1422 ILQGTFAAKKSGA
+1422 KDVELAGTFTDAENTDITLA
-1435 TVEDGT
+1435 GT
-1441 FTIMNG
+1441 FTILNG
-1447 EKQPSAGPAMIE
+1447 DNMPSAGTAEVRWTFTPTDKKYK
-1459 WIFIPAD
+1459 P
-1466 QKNYGQVNGTTNI
+1466 VNGTTNI

-1493 ASELTYGQTLADSTL
+1493 AAAELTYGQTLADSTL
-1508 TGGKAVNPNTQEKVA
+1508 TGGKAVNPNTQEEVA
-1523 GTWSWAD
+1523 GTWNWAD

-1543 VVFTPEDT
+1543 VVFTPNDT
-1551 ANYNSI
+1551 ANYNRI

-1594 GAASTD
+1594 GAADTD
-1600 GTFTWAKADTRPEVT
+1600 GTFIWAKADTRPEVK

-1632 NWGNAAAQSKVK
+1632 NWENAAAQAKVK
-1644 VSPKTLT
+1644 VSPKILT

-1711 TIAGAALTNANYV
+1711 TIAGAALTNANYE

-1741 DLTGQTG
+1741 ALPGQTG

-1794 DGRNPAKENTVV
+1794 DGKNPAKENTAV
-1806 YDAVLLYSMDGGET
+1806 YDAVLLYSADGGET

-1831 EGVKVLLPYPEGTNA
+1831 EGVKVILPYPEGTNA

-1870 TPELTLTKNGITM
+1870 TPELTLTKDGITM

-1922 SKSSGSAV
+1922 SAV

-1953 GICVLLTAV
+1953 GISMLLTAV

>member
-1 MRKHLRGN
+1 
-9 RGTRWLAILLTAAMV
+9 MV
-24 VGSVDATVLA
+24 VGSVDTTVLA

-57 DKEETPAVEA
+57 DKEKTPVVKTETS
-67 ETTEEV
+67 EEV
-73 KDPEAAEN
+73 KNPEAAEN
-81 AQTGKDAN
+81 AQPGKAAN
-89 APETSGNAEKAGA
+89 APETSGNAQPGKNANVPETSGNAEEAGA
-102 DENSTSENG
+102 VADSTSENG

-119 QEAPLEVELPTET
+119 QEAPAEVELPTET
-132 IELESEFSEEWDNDE
+132 VELESEFSEEWDNDE
-147 LFEGYAWKQL
+147 LFEGYVWKQL

-181 YDKLK
+181 YDVLK
-186 ELITDVAR
+186 DWIREIAC
-194 NGGCTRFY
+194 NGGNARFY
-202 FGSDGLLIAYTENSS
+202 GEITISGYIENPKSS
-217 ENNSLKEILDA
+217 TVLGKIWDA

-237 YWWNG
+237 YWWDGGSLGWHTEGGMDEN
-242 QAPSSG
+242 
-248 KTIYVDGK
+248 GK
-256 YQIKLTELT
+256 YYIKVTQIDIGI
-265 LVVAQ
+265 ASD
-270 TYQGESNIYVD
+270 YQGDTNIYVD
-281 ATKAKAVDKAVANA
+281 AKKAQAVDTAVAKA
-295 KEIVKGLQDKSVY
+295 KEIVEGLKDDSVY

-458 YDGAT
+458 YNGAT

-473 ISSEDYDDSDPL
+473 ISSEDYDDSEPL

-513 DVVVTLGE
+513 DVVVTLGDE
-521 DELEPEY
+521 ELEPEY
-528 DYTLTITKDGAEFSG
+528 DYTLTITKDGEPYSG
-543 AIRNAGKYEIIVTG
+543 AIRNVGTYKIVVTAEE
-557 SGGYTGSVKKTVT
+557 GYTGSVKKTVT
-570 IEKKPVK
+570 IEKRPVTPSIIEKAEYLTKP
-577 LKLEGTATKQY
+577 Y
-588 DGNTGAWGMDI
+588 DGTTGAY
-599 TIDGQCDGDPLS
+599 PRL
-611 SHVTSAYD
+611 
-619 TPDVGENKTVRVS
+619 
-632 VTLEGKNAGN
+632 N
-642 YDLTESTVSMNNGV
+642 YDGECQEWMTHYIRAEYEDANVGTGKKITVKVRLDGKIANNYYLTTDTLTTDKGV
-656 ITKGDPTLRFRELA
+656 ITKGDPTLEFRFGGGA
-670 GSYATTYTYSG
+670 YATTYTYSG
-681 EALRNPVGN
+681 EALRNPEGN
-690 ELILGNTT
+690 ELILTNVD

-703 IDYEDLHFTWYKGT
+703 ITHDDLKFTWFKGT
-717 VGSGTKLNSAP
+717 DENGTKLEGNP
-728 VDAGEYYLVVSVNE
+728 VDAGTYYLKVSVAE
-742 EANYHAASCSSG
+742 TENYNAASAG
-754 QITIKR
+754 TTITIEPK
-760 KPVTDPEITLS
+760 KVENPEITVT
-771 PDSFVYDGEEK
+771 PDSYEYDGEEK
-782 KPAVTVKAGE
+782 KPTVTVKDGE
-792 VELSAEE
+792 TIIPSTE
-799 YSVSYTNNINAGDQA
+799 YTVSYSDNKNVGTA
-814 TVTIANAEGGNYE
+814 TVTISNKEGSNYE
-827 VSGSQTFTITPAD
+827 ISGNRSQTYTITKVDSAKLTVVKPKVSG
-840 ISGAIVTVNGSA
+840 V
-852 DVIYTGKP
+852 
-860 VKPAVSVKLGDK
+860 
-872 TLADT
+872 
-877 DYSVSYDNNRDLGEA
+877 
-892 SATII
+892 
-897 GKGNYKG
+897 
-904 QATGKFKIALGNYT
+904 
-918 GPLFYNGNDD
+918 
-928 GADAYYSNAVSI
+928 
-940 TAGNYGIT
+940 
-948 DTLQGSFERS
+948 
-958 YTFAGEQEGEVRKV
+958 
-972 LYFYNLS
+972 
-979 EGGIYQK
+979 
-986 EVTVKFDKT
+986 
-995 APTGKI
+995 
-1001 TIGKKF
+1001 
-1007 WESLLKTITF
+1007 
-1017 GHYKVNESVTIEG
+1017 
-1030 KDALSGVDTIEYLIS
+1030 
-1045 DKQMT
+1045 
-1050 AEELKDSGVSYTAY
+1050 
-1064 NENAKPSLEN
+1064 
-1074 DKNQIVYV
+1074 
-1082 KITDKA
+1082 
-1088 GNAGYLSSD
+1088 
-1097 GIILD
+1097 
-1102 TTAPTISDIQI
+1102 
-1113 VAGAD
+1113 
-1118 WTDTQFKFQFT
+1118 
-1129 VNEEGTYYYQVLPAT
+1129 
-1144 ETPPDA
+1144 
-1150 AAVMAAAIAAKEGE
+1150 
-1164 NAGTGK
+1164 
-1170 TGALTDGRV
+1170 
-1179 TTTGTATGLRAN
+1179 
-1191 TEYKI
+1191 
-1196 YVVAQDNVY
+1196 
-1205 NISTDAADPNTSE
+1205 
-1218 VAIGTAT
+1218 
-1225 TKKAAPVV
+1225 
-1233 EENPTVSGMYG
+1233 YG
-1244 TKVSELKIEGG
+1244 TKTGELAIAGG
-1255 KITADGVAI
+1255 KVTTADGKEI
-1264 AGTWAMAG
+1264 SGNWAVTDTASHDM
-1272 AESNEPDK
+1272 DK
-1280 ILTVGTTETC
+1280 LLPVEGTETC
-1290 ILTFTPEDSEYPAR
+1290 TLTFTPEDTNYPKLTA
-1304 NVEVTPTITA
+1304 EVTPDITV
-1314 RPVTVAIH
+1314 RPVKVQINS
-1322 PVSREYREKNPE
+1322 VSRAYKAENPT
-1334 FTYTVATGEGLL
+1334 FTWRAVTEEDFLAPVENDNL
-1346 GLVGDDDLEI
+1346 GID
-1356 ELTTKAD
+1356 LTTNAD
-1363 ANSEVGMYAVTGTAS
+1363 TNSPVGQYDITGTAS
-1378 NKNYDVTITG
+1378 NQNYDVTIAG
-1388 GENALTIEQAELKAV
+1388 GKNALTIKKAAAPEPTRVEKSYIYASVPKYLVSIYLSKAMNLPADCGEV
-1403 TVSVKDDKKLTYG
+1403 TYTSGESTGDMSILTRTAVYNSTFEYGLRDDLTAD
-1416 EKLGTL
+1416 K
-1422 ILQGTFAAKKSGA
+1422 IGA
-1435 TVEDGT
+1435 TVVVKVSVQMENYEDTYYELTIQIVDKKDITGSASAKNSIRYGQTLKDVELAGTFTDAENTSITLAGT
-1441 FTIMNG
+1441 FTILDRDNM
-1447 EKQPSAGPAMIE
+1447 PSAGTAEVRWTFTPTDKKYK
-1459 WIFIPAD
+1459 P
-1466 QKNYGQVNGTTNI
+1466 VNGTTDI

-1484 TPERAAAPT
+1484 TPESAAAPT
-1493 ASELTYGQTLADSTL
+1493 ASELTYGQTLSDSTL
-1508 TGGKAVNPNTQEKVA
+1508 TGGKAVNPNTQEEVA

-1543 VVFTPEDT
+1543 VVFTPNDT
-1551 ANYNSI
+1551 ANYNRI

-1600 GTFTWAKADTRPEVT
+1600 GTFTWAKADTRPEVK

-1632 NWGNAAAQSKVK
+1632 NWGNAAAKVQIE

-1741 DLTGQTG
+1741 ALPGQTG

-1758 AKDVTEVTPDLAK
+1758 AKDVTEVTLDLAK

-1794 DGRNPAKENTVV
+1794 DGKNPAKENTAV
-1806 YDAVLLYSMDGGET
+1806 YDAVLLYSADGGET

-1831 EGVKVLLPYPEGTNA
+1831 EGVKVILPYPEGTNA

-1870 TPELTLTKNGITM
+1870 TPELTLTKDGITM

-1922 SKSSGSAV
+1922 SAV

-1953 GICVLLTAV
+1953 GISMLLTAV

>member
-24 VGSVDATVLA
+24 VGSVDTTVLA

-57 DKEETPAVEA
+57 DKEETPVVKT
-67 ETTEEV
+67 ETSEEG
-73 KDPEAAEN
+73 KNPEAAEN
-81 AQTGKDAN
+81 AQSGKDAN
-89 APETSGNAEKAGA
+89 APETSGNAEKTGA

-119 QEAPLEVELPTET
+119 QEAPLEVEFPTET

-181 YDKLK
+181 YDVLK
-186 ELITDVAR
+186 DWIREIAC
-194 NGGCTRFY
+194 NGGNARFY
-202 FGSDGLLIAYTENSS
+202 GEITISGYIENPKSS
-217 ENNSLKEILDA
+217 TVLGKIWDA

-237 YWWNG
+237 YWWDGGSLGWHTEGGMDEN
-242 QAPSSG
+242 
-248 KTIYVDGK
+248 GK
-256 YQIKLTELT
+256 YYIKVTQIDIGI
-265 LVVAQ
+265 ASD
-270 TYQGESNIYVD
+270 YQGDTNIYVD
-281 ATKAKAVDKAVANA
+281 AKKAQAVDTAVAKA
-295 KEIVKGLQDKSVY
+295 KEIVEGLKDDSVY

-458 YDGAT
+458 YNGAT

-473 ISSEDYDDSDPL
+473 ISSEDYDDSEPL
-485 PIENATITIAA
+485 PIKNATITIAA
-496 GTDIHEDETFTY
+496 GTDVHEDETFTY

-528 DYTLTITKDGAEFSG
+528 DYTLTITKDGAAYAG
-543 AIRNAGKYEIIVTG
+543 AIRNAGIYEITVTG
-557 SGGYTGSVKKTVT
+557 SGGYTGSVEKTVT
-570 IEKKPVK
+570 IEKRPVTPSIIERAEY
-577 LKLEGTATKQY
+577 LTKAY
-588 DGNTGAWGMDI
+588 DGTTGAY
-599 TIDGQCDGDPLS
+599 PKL
-611 SHVTSAYD
+611 
-619 TPDVGENKTVRVS
+619 
-632 VTLEGKNAGN
+632 N
-642 YDLTESTVSMNNGV
+642 YDGECQEWMTHYIRAEYEDANVGTGKKITVKVRLDGEIANNYYLTTDTLTTDKGV
-656 ITKGDPTLRFRELA
+656 ITKGDPTLIFRYGGGA
-670 GSYATTYTYSG
+670 YATTYTYSG
-681 EALRNPVGN
+681 EPLRNPEGN
-690 ELILGNTT
+690 ELILTNVN

-703 IDYEDLHFTWYKGT
+703 ITHNDLIFTWFKGT
-717 VGSGTKLNSAP
+717 DENGTELEGNP
-728 VDAGEYYLVVSVNE
+728 VDAGTYYLKVSVAE
-742 EANYHAASCSSG
+742 TENYNAASAG
-754 QITIKR
+754 TTITIEPK
-760 KPVTDPEITLS
+760 KVENPEITVT
-771 PDSFVYDGEEK
+771 PDSYEYDGKEK
-782 KPAVTVKAGE
+782 QPTVTVKDGE
-792 VELSAEE
+792 TIIPSTE
-799 YSVSYTNNINAGDQA
+799 YTVSYSDNKNVGTA
-814 TVTIANAEGGNYE
+814 TVTISNTEGGNYE
-827 VSGSQTFTITPAD
+827 VSGNHSRTFTITKVDSAKL
-840 ISGAIVTVNGSA
+840 TV
-852 DVIYTGKP
+852 
-860 VKPAVSVKLGDK
+860 VKP
-872 TLADT
+872 
-877 DYSVSYDNNRDLGEA
+877 
-892 SATII
+892 
-897 GKGNYKG
+897 
-904 QATGKFKIALGNYT
+904 
-918 GPLFYNGNDD
+918 
-928 GADAYYSNAVSI
+928 
-940 TAGNYGIT
+940 
-948 DTLQGSFERS
+948 
-958 YTFAGEQEGEVRKV
+958 KV
-972 LYFYNLS
+972 
-979 EGGIYQK
+979 
-986 EVTVKFDKT
+986 
-995 APTGKI
+995 
-1001 TIGKKF
+1001 
-1007 WESLLKTITF
+1007 
-1017 GHYKVNESVTIEG
+1017 
-1030 KDALSGVDTIEYLIS
+1030 SGV
-1045 DKQMT
+1045 
-1050 AEELKDSGVSYTAY
+1050 
-1064 NENAKPSLEN
+1064 
-1074 DKNQIVYV
+1074 
-1082 KITDKA
+1082 
-1088 GNAGYLSSD
+1088 
-1097 GIILD
+1097 
-1102 TTAPTISDIQI
+1102 
-1113 VAGAD
+1113 
-1118 WTDTQFKFQFT
+1118 
-1129 VNEEGTYYYQVLPAT
+1129 
-1144 ETPPDA
+1144 
-1150 AAVMAAAIAAKEGE
+1150 
-1164 NAGTGK
+1164 
-1170 TGALTDGRV
+1170 
-1179 TTTGTATGLRAN
+1179 
-1191 TEYKI
+1191 
-1196 YVVAQDNVY
+1196 
-1205 NISTDAADPNTSE
+1205 
-1218 VAIGTAT
+1218 
-1225 TKKAAPVV
+1225 
-1233 EENPTVSGMYG
+1233 YG
-1244 TKVSELKIEGG
+1244 TKTGELAIAGG
-1255 KITADGVAI
+1255 KVTTADGKEI
-1264 AGTWAMAG
+1264 SGNWAVTDTASHDM
-1272 AESNEPDK
+1272 DK
-1280 ILTVGTTETC
+1280 LLPVEGTETC
-1290 ILTFTPEDSEYPAR
+1290 TLTFTPEDTNYPNLTA
-1304 NVEVTPTITA
+1304 EVTPNITA
-1314 RPVTVAIH
+1314 RSVKVQINS
-1322 PVSREYREKNPE
+1322 VSRAYKAENPT
-1334 FTYTVATGEGLL
+1334 FTWRAVTEEGFLAPVENDNL
-1346 GLVGDDDLEI
+1346 GID
-1356 ELTTKAD
+1356 LTTNAD
-1363 ANSEVGMYAVTGTAS
+1363 SNSSVGQYDITGTAS
-1378 NKNYDVTITG
+1378 NQNYDVTIAG
-1388 GENALTIEQAELKAV
+1388 GKKALTITKAAAPEPTRVEKSYIYASVPKYLVSIYLSKAMNLPADCGEV
-1403 TVSVKDDKKLTYG
+1403 TYTSGETTGDMSILTRTAVYNSTFEYGLRDDLTADKIGAKVVVKVSVQMENYEDTYYELTIQIVDKKDITGSASAKNSIRYG
-1416 EKLGTL
+1416 QTL
-1422 ILQGTFAAKKSGA
+1422 KDVELAGTFTDAENTDITLA
-1435 TVEDGT
+1435 GT
-1441 FTIMNG
+1441 FTILNG
-1447 EKQPSAGPAMIE
+1447 DNMPSAGTAEVRWTFTPTDKKYK
-1459 WIFIPAD
+1459 P
-1466 QKNYGQVNGTTNI
+1466 VNGTTNI

-1493 ASELTYGQTLADSTL
+1493 AAELTYGQTLAESTL
-1508 TGGKAVNPNTQEKVA
+1508 TGGKAVNPNTQEAVA

-1551 ANYNSI
+1551 ANYNRI

-1594 GAASTD
+1594 GAADTD
-1600 GTFTWAKADTRPEVT
+1600 GTFIWAKADTRPEVK
-1615 DSNVTEYEVVFT
+1615 DSNVTEYEAVFT

-1632 NWGNAAAQSKVK
+1632 NWENAAAQAKVK
-1644 VSPKTLT
+1644 VSPKILT

-1662 LADETKDASLIG
+1662 LADEMKDASLIG

-1711 TIAGAALTNANYV
+1711 TIAGAALTNANYE

-1741 DLTGQTG
+1741 ALPGQTG
-1748 LGNDYRLVMG
+1748 LGNEYRLVMG

-1794 DGRNPAKENTVV
+1794 DGKNPAKENTAV
-1806 YDAVLLYSMDGGET
+1806 YDAVLLYSADGGET

-1831 EGVKVLLPYPEGTNA
+1831 EGVKVILPYPEGTNA

-1870 TPELTLTKNGITM
+1870 TPELTLTKDGITM

-1922 SKSSGSAV
+1922 SAV

-1953 GICVLLTAV
+1953 GISMLLTAV

>member
-57 DKEETPAVEA
+57 DKEETPAVKT
-67 ETTEEV
+67 ETSEEV
-73 KDPEAAEN
+73 KNPEAAENAQSGKDANAPETSGN

-89 APETSGNAEKAGA
+89 APETSGNAEKTGA

-119 QEAPLEVELPTET
+119 QEAPLEVEFPTET

-147 LFEGYAWKQL
+147 LFEGYVWKQL

-181 YDKLK
+181 YDVLK
-186 ELITDVAR
+186 DWIREIAC
-194 NGGCTRFY
+194 NGGNARFY
-202 FGSDGLLIAYTENSS
+202 GEITISGYIENPKSS
-217 ENNSLKEILDA
+217 TVLGKIWDA

-237 YWWNG
+237 YWWDGDSLGWHTEGGMDEN
-242 QAPSSG
+242 
-248 KTIYVDGK
+248 GK
-256 YQIKLTELT
+256 YYIKVTQIDIGI
-265 LVVAQ
+265 ASD
-270 TYQGESNIYVD
+270 YQGDTNIYVD
-281 ATKAKAVDKAVANA
+281 AKKAQAVGTAVAKA
-295 KEIVKGLQDKSVY
+295 KEIVEGLKDDSVY

-342 EDPSTATGYEG
+342 KDPSTATGYEG

-439 DSGNYRKEFNNPN
+439 DSGNYRKEFTNPN

-458 YDGAT
+458 YNGAT

-473 ISSEDYDDSDPL
+473 ISSEDYDDSEPL

-513 DVVVTLGE
+513 DVVVTLGDE
-521 DELEPEY
+521 ELEPEY
-528 DYTLTITKDGAEFSG
+528 DYTLTITKDGEKFSG
-543 AIRNAGKYEIIVTG
+543 AIRNAGTYKITVTG
-557 SGGYTGSVKKTVT
+557 SGGYTGSVEKTVT
-570 IEKKPVK
+570 IKKRPVTPSIIEKAEY
-577 LKLEGTATKQY
+577 LTKAY
-588 DGNTGAWGMDI
+588 DGTKRAYAKLNYSGECQEWMTYYISAEYEDANVGTDKNI
-599 TIDGQCDGDPLS
+599 TVKVRLKDEIANNYYL
-611 SHVTSAYD
+611 TTD
-619 TPDVGENKTVRVS
+619 T
-632 VTLEGKNAGN
+632 
-642 YDLTESTVSMNNGV
+642 LTTDKGV
-656 ITKGDPTLRFRELA
+656 ITKGDPTLRFRYGGGA
-670 GSYATTYTYSG
+670 YATTYTYSG
-681 EALRNPVGN
+681 EALRNPEGN
-690 ELILGNTT
+690 ELILTNVD

-703 IDYEDLHFTWYKGT
+703 ITHDDLKFTWFKGT
-717 VGSGTKLNSAP
+717 DENGTKLEGNP
-728 VDAGEYYLVVSVNE
+728 VDAGSYYLKVSVAE
-742 EANYHAASCSSG
+742 TENYNAASAG
-754 QITIKR
+754 TTITIEPK
-760 KPVTDPEITLS
+760 KVENPEITVT
-771 PDSFVYDGEEK
+771 PDSYEYDGEEK
-782 KPAVTVKAGE
+782 KPTVTVKDGE
-792 VELSAEE
+792 TIIPSTE
-799 YSVSYTNNINAGDQA
+799 YTVSYSDNKNVGTA
-814 TVTIANAEGGNYE
+814 TVTISNKEGSNYE
-827 VSGSQTFTITPAD
+827 ISGNRSQTYTITKVDSAKLTVVKPKVSG
-840 ISGAIVTVNGSA
+840 V
-852 DVIYTGKP
+852 
-860 VKPAVSVKLGDK
+860 
-872 TLADT
+872 
-877 DYSVSYDNNRDLGEA
+877 
-892 SATII
+892 
-897 GKGNYKG
+897 
-904 QATGKFKIALGNYT
+904 
-918 GPLFYNGNDD
+918 
-928 GADAYYSNAVSI
+928 
-940 TAGNYGIT
+940 
-948 DTLQGSFERS
+948 
-958 YTFAGEQEGEVRKV
+958 
-972 LYFYNLS
+972 
-979 EGGIYQK
+979 
-986 EVTVKFDKT
+986 
-995 APTGKI
+995 
-1001 TIGKKF
+1001 
-1007 WESLLKTITF
+1007 
-1017 GHYKVNESVTIEG
+1017 
-1030 KDALSGVDTIEYLIS
+1030 
-1045 DKQMT
+1045 
-1050 AEELKDSGVSYTAY
+1050 
-1064 NENAKPSLEN
+1064 
-1074 DKNQIVYV
+1074 
-1082 KITDKA
+1082 
-1088 GNAGYLSSD
+1088 
-1097 GIILD
+1097 
-1102 TTAPTISDIQI
+1102 
-1113 VAGAD
+1113 
-1118 WTDTQFKFQFT
+1118 
-1129 VNEEGTYYYQVLPAT
+1129 
-1144 ETPPDA
+1144 
-1150 AAVMAAAIAAKEGE
+1150 
-1164 NAGTGK
+1164 
-1170 TGALTDGRV
+1170 
-1179 TTTGTATGLRAN
+1179 
-1191 TEYKI
+1191 
-1196 YVVAQDNVY
+1196 
-1205 NISTDAADPNTSE
+1205 
-1218 VAIGTAT
+1218 
-1225 TKKAAPVV
+1225 
-1233 EENPTVSGMYG
+1233 YG
-1244 TKVSELKIEGG
+1244 TKTGELAIAGG
-1255 KITADGVAI
+1255 KVTTADGKEI
-1264 AGTWAMAG
+1264 SGNWAVTDTASHDM
-1272 AESNEPDK
+1272 DK
-1280 ILTVGTTETC
+1280 LLPVEGTETC
-1290 ILTFTPEDSEYPAR
+1290 TLTFTPEDTNYPNLTA
-1304 NVEVTPTITA
+1304 EVTPNITA
-1314 RPVTVAIH
+1314 RSVKVQINS
-1322 PVSREYREKNPE
+1322 VSRAYKAENPT
-1334 FTYTVATGEGLL
+1334 FTWRAVTEEGFLAPVENDNL
-1346 GLVGDDDLEI
+1346 GID
-1356 ELTTKAD
+1356 LTTNAD
-1363 ANSEVGMYAVTGTAS
+1363 SNSSVGQYDITGTAS
-1378 NKNYDVTITG
+1378 NQNYDVTIAG
-1388 GENALTIEQAELKAV
+1388 GKKALTITKAAAPEPTRVEKSYIYASVPKYLVSIYLSKAMNLPADCGEV
-1403 TVSVKDDKKLTYG
+1403 TYTSGESTGDMSILTRTAVYNSTFEYGLRDDLTAD
-1416 EKLGTL
+1416 K
-1422 ILQGTFAAKKSGA
+1422 IGA
-1435 TVEDGT
+1435 TVVVKVSVQMENYEDTYYELTIQIVDKKDITGSASAKNSIRYGQTLKDVELAGTFTDAENTDITLAGT
-1441 FTIMNG
+1441 FTILNG
-1447 EKQPSAGPAMIE
+1447 DNMPSAGTAEVRWTFTPTDKKYK
-1459 WIFIPAD
+1459 P
-1466 QKNYGQVNGTTNI
+1466 VNGTTNI

-1493 ASELTYGQTLADSTL
+1493 AAAELTYGQTLADSTL
-1508 TGGKAVNPNTQEKVA
+1508 TGGKAVNPNTQEEVA

-1543 VVFTPEDT
+1543 VVFTPNDT
-1551 ANYNSI
+1551 ANYNRI
-1557 EATVGVTVKKAV
+1557 EATVEVTVKKAV
-1569 PTISEAPTASD
+1569 PTINEAPTASD

-1594 GAASTD
+1594 GAADTD
-1600 GTFTWAKADTRPEVT
+1600 GTFIWAKADTRPEVK

-1632 NWGNAAAQSKVK
+1632 NWENAAAQAKVK
-1644 VSPKTLT
+1644 VSPKILT

-1711 TIAGAALTNANYV
+1711 TIAGAALTNANYE

-1741 DLTGQTG
+1741 ALPGQTG

-1794 DGRNPAKENTVV
+1794 DGKNPAKENTAV
-1806 YDAVLLYSMDGGET
+1806 YDAVLLYSADGGET

-1870 TPELTLTKNGITM
+1870 TPELTLTKDGITM

-1953 GICVLLTAV
+1953 SISILLTAV